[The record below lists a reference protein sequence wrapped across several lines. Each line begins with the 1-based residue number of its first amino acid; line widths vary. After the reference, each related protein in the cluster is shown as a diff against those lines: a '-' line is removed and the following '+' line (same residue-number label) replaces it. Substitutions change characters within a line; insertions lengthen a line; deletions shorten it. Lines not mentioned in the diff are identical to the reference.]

1 MASSNSE
8 RKLKNLVINKVDSQA
23 TFDQMKESGLINT
36 DELYLIKEGTKDRV
50 LDVIVNGEST
60 VIDGISEF
68 NVPTVVSE
76 LENDS
81 GYITTAEETDPVFS
95 ASAAAGITSND
106 IQNWNNKTSSI
117 GTITGVSINGTSI
130 ATSGVANITSV
141 PASILTGAIP
151 NGVTATTQTQS
162 DNSTKIATTAYVDTA
177 IGNLPEPMVFKG
189 SLGTGGTITVL
200 PTAEASNEGH
210 TYKVIKDGTY
220 AGQAAKIG
228 DTFISTGSRWE
239 LIPSGDEP
247 SGTVTS
253 ITLNAISP
261 IAIDNS
267 AAITTSGTRTI
278 SHASSGVSAGTY
290 KSVTVNSTGHVTGGT
305 NPTTLS
311 GYGITDAKIANGA
324 ITLGSNTITPLTEHQ
339 DISGKQDK
347 LTTQTAY
354 SAKGSATKVPQ
365 ITTNT
370 LGQVTGITEVA
381 ITDNDTKNTAG
392 STDTSSKIF
401 LVGATSQAANPQTY
415 SHDTA
420 YVGTDG
426 CLYSGGTKVLT
437 AHQDISGKQDK
448 LTAQTAY
455 NAKGSATKVPQIT
468 TNILGQVTGIT
479 EVTIAQPTVN
489 NATLTIQKNGTN
501 VATFGAN
508 ASSNVTANITVPT
521 VTDTYS
527 ASSSDAMSGKAVASA
542 LSSFS
547 GGPKNIKDGDG
558 TGSVYTSGTNKPNA
572 NYAFAEGSE
581 TQALENYSH
590 AEGYSTISNGSA
602 SHAEGYGSFLT
613 ALDTTVHTPYDS
625 TNKSIIIKGV
635 TGAEDIIND
644 YIIAGQAYLSA
655 NKGSVHPTYKIKQID
670 EVYGQD
676 ARTIIYFKETPL
688 SDITSLAANAQV
700 YLILIGSLASGQG
713 AHAEGDS
720 TIASGWGTHA
730 EGYSTKAL
738 EWGAHA
744 EGKLTI
750 ASGEGA
756 HAEGL
761 GTIASYQCQHVEGKY
776 NKLGSYIHIV
786 GNGVDNNNRSN
797 AYTLDHSG
805 NAWFA
810 GDIKIGG
817 TGYDDS
823 NAKVINVI
831 ANLKDGDGVGSVYT
845 SRASKPTANYAFA
858 EGYGTQAL
866 EMYSHAEGYQ
876 TISNGAASHAEG
888 YGSFLTAL
896 DTTVHTI
903 YDSTEKAIIIKGIV
917 TSPYS
922 GNIIS
927 DYIIAGQAYLSTNG
941 SAQQANKIKRID
953 EVYENDVTVIY
964 FEGTPSSSIT
974 SLDANAPVS
983 LILLGSLASGQ
994 GAHAEGTST
1003 IASKLS
1009 AHAEGDSTVA
1019 SNRWAHA
1026 EGYSTLASAQSAH
1039 AEGKLTVAS
1048 GENSH
1053 AEGLSTTASEARSH
1067 AEGNGTTASGED
1079 SHAEGLKTISL
1090 GYYSHA
1096 EGNGTI
1102 ASGTGSHAEGFVAK
1116 ASGSYSHAEGF
1127 LTEASG
1133 SYQHVQGQYNIKDT
1147 SNKYAHIVG
1156 NGVDDN
1162 NRANAHTLDWDGNA
1176 WFAGNIK
1183 IGGTGY
1189 DDSNAK
1195 VINTISNLK
1204 DGDGIGSVYTSGA
1217 NKPTVN
1223 YAFAEGYNT
1232 EARGVYS
1239 HAEGSYSIASGQN
1252 SHAEGYSSIAS
1263 GKSSHAENGAGAGSS
1278 TTYASGTIT
1287 SISSDKKVFDISGM
1301 DMNLSYRGFQPWGK
1315 PKITAVNKN
1324 FETNIITLTFEEA
1337 VNSYSVGQAI
1347 QLIFD
1352 GNQAIG
1358 DSSHAEGIWTIAAE
1372 KGSHAEGY
1380 RTSTNREYQHVQGE
1394 LNAPDSSAIFIIGNG
1409 YNNNKSNAMTV
1420 QHNGSLWVSSDIKV
1434 GGTKYDNATATV
1446 LTSEN
1451 FHQYVDAYVQ
1461 EILNRRY

>member
-1 MASSNSE
+1 MASSSSE

-23 TFDQMKESGLINT
+23 TFDQMKESGLINA

-189 SLGTGGTITVL
+189 SLGTGGTITAL

-253 ITLNAISP
+253 ITLNATSP
-261 IAIDNS
+261 IAIDNN

-311 GYGITDAKIANGA
+311 GYGITDAKIANGV
-324 ITLGSNTITPLTEHQ
+324 ITLGSNTITPLTEHQDITGKQDKITSTNKLDYSLLSNTPTIPSEVTESTVSGWGFTKNSGTYSKPSTGIPKTDLASEVQASLEKADSALQSYTETDPVFSASAAAGIKSTDITNWNSKTSNKGTVTSVAVKMNNTTKGTITSSGTIDLGTVITEHQ

-370 LGQVTGITEVA
+370 LGQVTGITEVT
-381 ITDNDTKNTAG
+381 IT
-392 STDTSSKIF
+392 
-401 LVGATSQAANPQTY
+401 
-415 SHDTA
+415 
-420 YVGTDG
+420 
-426 CLYSGGTKVLT
+426 
-437 AHQDISGKQDK
+437 
-448 LTAQTAY
+448 
-455 NAKGSATKVPQIT
+455 
-468 TNILGQVTGIT
+468 
-479 EVTIAQPTVN
+479 QPTVN

-547 GGPKNIKDGDG
+547 GGPKNIKDGNG
-558 TGSVYTSGTNKPNA
+558 TGSVYTSGA
-572 NYAFAEGSE
+572 N
-581 TQALENYSH
+581 
-590 AEGYSTISNGSA
+590 
-602 SHAEGYGSFLT
+602 
-613 ALDTTVHTPYDS
+613 
-625 TNKSIIIKGV
+625 
-635 TGAEDIIND
+635 
-644 YIIAGQAYLSA
+644 
-655 NKGSVHPTYKIKQID
+655 
-670 EVYGQD
+670 
-676 ARTIIYFKETPL
+676 
-688 SDITSLAANAQV
+688 
-700 YLILIGSLASGQG
+700 
-713 AHAEGDS
+713 
-720 TIASGWGTHA
+720 
-730 EGYSTKAL
+730 
-738 EWGAHA
+738 
-744 EGKLTI
+744 
-750 ASGEGA
+750 
-756 HAEGL
+756 
-761 GTIASYQCQHVEGKY
+761 
-776 NKLGSYIHIV
+776 
-786 GNGVDNNNRSN
+786 
-797 AYTLDHSG
+797 
-805 NAWFA
+805 
-810 GDIKIGG
+810 
-817 TGYDDS
+817 
-823 NAKVINVI
+823 
-831 ANLKDGDGVGSVYT
+831 
-845 SRASKPTANYAFA
+845 KPTANYAFA
-858 EGYGTQAL
+858 EGAWTQAL

-876 TISNGAASHAEG
+876 TISNGNASHTEG
-888 YGSFLTAL
+888 YGGFLTAL
-896 DTTVHTI
+896 DTTVHTV
-903 YDSTEKAIIIKGIV
+903 YDSTEKAIIIKGVIG
-917 TSPYS
+917 SPYNE
-922 GNIIS
+922 NIIS
-927 DYIIAGQAYLSTNG
+927 GYIIAGQAYLSTDG

-953 EVYENDVTVIY
+953 EVRDGDARTIVY
-964 FEGTPSSSIT
+964 FEGTPSSNIT
-974 SLDANAPVS
+974 SLNANAPVS
-983 LILLGSLASGQ
+983 LFLLGSLASGQ

-1009 AHAEGDSTVA
+1009 AHAEGGSTVA

-1026 EGYSTLASAQSAH
+1026 EGYSTLASGEGAH
-1039 AEGKLTVAS
+1039 AEGESTVAS
-1048 GENSH
+1048 GNESH
-1053 AEGLSTTASEARSH
+1053 AEGLSTTASGARSH
-1067 AEGNGTTASGED
+1067 AEG
-1079 SHAEGLKTISL
+1079 L
-1090 GYYSHA
+1090 
-1096 EGNGTI
+1096 GTI
-1102 ASGTGSHAEGFVAK
+1102 ASYQCQHVEGK
-1116 ASGSYSHAEGF
+1116 YNKPGSY
-1127 LTEASG
+1127 
-1133 SYQHVQGQYNIKDT
+1133 I
-1147 SNKYAHIVG
+1147 HIVG
-1156 NGVDDN
+1156 NGVNNDN
-1162 NRANAHTLDWDGNA
+1162 RSNAHTLDDSGNA

-1189 DDSNAK
+1189 GDSNAK
-1195 VINTISNLK
+1195 VINAISNLK
-1204 DGDGIGSVYTSGA
+1204 DGDGTGSIYTSRA
-1217 NKPTVN
+1217 NKPTAN
-1223 YAFAEGYNT
+1223 YAFAEGYET
-1232 EARGVYS
+1232 DARGAYS
-1239 HAEGSYSIASGQN
+1239 HAEGCY
-1252 SHAEGYSSIAS
+1252 SIAS
-1263 GKSSHAENGAGAGSS
+1263 GKSSHAENGVIDSNI
-1278 TTYASGTIT
+1278 TYASGTIT
-1287 SISSDKKVFDISGM
+1287 SISSDKKIFDISGM
-1301 DMNLSYRGFQPWGK
+1301 DMNLSYRGFQPLGGL

-1324 FETNIITLTFEEA
+1324 FTTNIITLTFEKA
-1337 VNSYSVGQAI
+1337 VDSYSVGQEIRLA
-1347 QLIFD
+1347 FD

-1358 DSSHAEGIWTIAAE
+1358 DFSHAEGMWTVAAE
-1372 KGSHAEGY
+1372 SGSHAEGCG
-1380 RTSTNREYQHVQGE
+1380 TFTNREYQHVQGKY
-1394 LNAPDSSAIFIIGNG
+1394 NASDSSALFIVGNG
-1409 YNNNKSNAMTV
+1409 YSNIRSNAITV
-1420 QHNGSLWVSSDIKV
+1420 QEDGSLWVSNDIKV

-1451 FHQYVDAYVQ
+1451 FHQYVDAYIQ

>member
-1 MASSNSE
+1 MASSSSE

-23 TFDQMKESGLINT
+23 TFDQMKKSGLINT

-81 GYITTAEETDPVFS
+81 GYITTAEETDPIFS

-117 GTITGVSINGTSI
+117 GTITGVSVNGTSI

-141 PASILTGAIP
+141 PASILTGTIP

-189 SLGTGGTITVL
+189 SLGTGGTITAL

-253 ITLNAISP
+253 ITLNATSP
-261 IAIDNS
+261 IAIDNN

-311 GYGITDAKIANGA
+311 GYGITDAKIANGV
-324 ITLGSNTITPLTEHQ
+324 ITLGSNTITPLTEHQDITGKQDKITSTNKLDYSLLSNTPTIPSEVTESTVSGWGFTKNSGTYSKPSTGIPKTDLASEVQTSLGKADSALQSYTETDPVFSASAAAGIKSTDITNWNGKTNNKGTVTSVAVKMNNTTKGTVTSSGTIDLGTVITEHQ

-354 SAKGSATKVPQ
+354 S
-365 ITTNT
+365 
-370 LGQVTGITEVA
+370 
-381 ITDNDTKNTAG
+381 
-392 STDTSSKIF
+392 
-401 LVGATSQAANPQTY
+401 
-415 SHDTA
+415 
-420 YVGTDG
+420 
-426 CLYSGGTKVLT
+426 
-437 AHQDISGKQDK
+437 
-448 LTAQTAY
+448 
-455 NAKGSATKVPQIT
+455 AKGSATKVPQIT

-558 TGSVYTSGTNKPNA
+558 TGSVYTSGTNKPTA
-572 NYAFAEGSE
+572 NYAFAEGSS
-581 TQALENYSH
+581 TQALDTYSH
-590 AEGYSTISNGSA
+590 AEGCGTTSNGKA

-613 ALDTTVHTPYDS
+613 ALDTTIHTPYNN
-625 TNKSIIIKGV
+625 TNKTIIIKGV
-635 TGAEDIIND
+635 VESPYSKNIVDN
-644 YIIAGQAYLSA
+644 YIIAGQAYLSIDGTAQSA
-655 NKGSVHPTYKIKQID
+655 NKIKQID
-670 EVYGQD
+670 VFYGDD
-676 ARTIIYFKETPL
+676 ARTIVYFEGTP
-688 SDITSLAANAQV
+688 SSGITSLAVNAQV
-700 YLILIGSLASGQG
+700 YLYLIGSLASGRGTHVEGYSTTAWGQG
-713 AHAEGDS
+713 AHAEGEL
-720 TIASGWGTHA
+720 TVASGN
-730 EGYSTKAL
+730 
-738 EWGAHA
+738 
-744 EGKLTI
+744 
-750 ASGEGA
+750 AS

-761 GTIASYQCQHVEGKY
+761 GTIASYQFQHVEGGY
-776 NKLGSYIHIV
+776 NKPGSYIHIV
-786 GNGVDNNNRSN
+786 GNGTDNDNRS
-797 AYTLDHSG
+797 
-805 NAWFA
+805 
-810 GDIKIGG
+810 
-817 TGYDDS
+817 
-823 NAKVINVI
+823 
-831 ANLKDGDGVGSVYT
+831 
-845 SRASKPTANYAFA
+845 
-858 EGYGTQAL
+858 
-866 EMYSHAEGYQ
+866 
-876 TISNGAASHAEG
+876 
-888 YGSFLTAL
+888 
-896 DTTVHTI
+896 
-903 YDSTEKAIIIKGIV
+903 
-917 TSPYS
+917 
-922 GNIIS
+922 
-927 DYIIAGQAYLSTNG
+927 
-941 SAQQANKIKRID
+941 
-953 EVYENDVTVIY
+953 
-964 FEGTPSSSIT
+964 
-974 SLDANAPVS
+974 
-983 LILLGSLASGQ
+983 
-994 GAHAEGTST
+994 
-1003 IASKLS
+1003 
-1009 AHAEGDSTVA
+1009 
-1019 SNRWAHA
+1019 
-1026 EGYSTLASAQSAH
+1026 
-1039 AEGKLTVAS
+1039 
-1048 GENSH
+1048 
-1053 AEGLSTTASEARSH
+1053 
-1067 AEGNGTTASGED
+1067 
-1079 SHAEGLKTISL
+1079 
-1090 GYYSHA
+1090 
-1096 EGNGTI
+1096 
-1102 ASGTGSHAEGFVAK
+1102 
-1116 ASGSYSHAEGF
+1116 
-1127 LTEASG
+1127 
-1133 SYQHVQGQYNIKDT
+1133 
-1147 SNKYAHIVG
+1147 
-1156 NGVDDN
+1156 
-1162 NRANAHTLDWDGNA
+1162 NAHTLDWDGNA

-1223 YAFAEGYNT
+1223 YAFAEGYHT
-1232 EARGVYS
+1232 KAQGVYS

-1263 GKSSHAENGAGAGSS
+1263 GKSSHAENGVVGSN
-1278 TTYASGTIT
+1278 TTYARGTIT
-1287 SISSDKKVFDISGM
+1287 SISSDKKIFDISGM
-1301 DMNLSYRGFQPWGK
+1301 DMNLSYSGFQPLGGL

-1324 FETNIITLTFEEA
+1324 FATNIITLTFEEA
-1337 VNSYSVGQAI
+1337 VDSYSVGQEIRLA
-1347 QLIFD
+1347 FD

-1358 DSSHAEGIWTIAAE
+1358 DFSHAEGVWTVAAE
-1372 KGSHAEGY
+1372 EGSHAEGCG
-1380 RTSTNREYQHVQGE
+1380 TFTNREYQHVQGKY
-1394 LNAPDSSAIFIIGNG
+1394 NASDSSALFIVGNG
-1409 YNNNKSNAMTV
+1409 YSNIRSNAITV
-1420 QHNGSLWVSSDIKV
+1420 QEDGSLWVSNDIKV

>member
-1 MASSNSE
+1 MASLSNE
-8 RKLKNLVINKVDSQA
+8 KKLKNLVINKVDSQA
-23 TFDQMKESGLINT
+23 TFDQMKKSGLINI

-189 SLGTGGTITVL
+189 SLGTGGTITAL

-228 DTFISTGSRWE
+228 DTFISTGARWE

-253 ITLNAISP
+253 ITLNATSP

-267 AAITTSGTRTI
+267 SAITTSGTRTI

-311 GYGITDAKIANGA
+311 GYGITDAKIANGV
-324 ITLGSNTITPLTEHQ
+324 ITLGSNTITPLTEHQDITGKQDKITSTNKLDYSLLSNTPTIPSEVTESTVSGWGFTKNSGTYSKPSTGIPKTDLASEVQTSLGKADSALQSYTETDPVFSASAAAGIKSTDITNWNGKTNNKGTVTSVAVKMNNTTKGTVTSSGTIDLGTVITEHQ

-370 LGQVTGITEVA
+370 LGQVTGITEVT
-381 ITDNDTKNTAG
+381 IT
-392 STDTSSKIF
+392 
-401 LVGATSQAANPQTY
+401 
-415 SHDTA
+415 
-420 YVGTDG
+420 
-426 CLYSGGTKVLT
+426 
-437 AHQDISGKQDK
+437 
-448 LTAQTAY
+448 
-455 NAKGSATKVPQIT
+455 
-468 TNILGQVTGIT
+468 
-479 EVTIAQPTVN
+479 QPTVN

-547 GGPKNIKDGDG
+547 GGPKNI
-558 TGSVYTSGTNKPNA
+558 
-572 NYAFAEGSE
+572 
-581 TQALENYSH
+581 
-590 AEGYSTISNGSA
+590 
-602 SHAEGYGSFLT
+602 
-613 ALDTTVHTPYDS
+613 
-625 TNKSIIIKGV
+625 
-635 TGAEDIIND
+635 
-644 YIIAGQAYLSA
+644 
-655 NKGSVHPTYKIKQID
+655 
-670 EVYGQD
+670 
-676 ARTIIYFKETPL
+676 
-688 SDITSLAANAQV
+688 
-700 YLILIGSLASGQG
+700 
-713 AHAEGDS
+713 
-720 TIASGWGTHA
+720 
-730 EGYSTKAL
+730 
-738 EWGAHA
+738 
-744 EGKLTI
+744 
-750 ASGEGA
+750 
-756 HAEGL
+756 
-761 GTIASYQCQHVEGKY
+761 
-776 NKLGSYIHIV
+776 
-786 GNGVDNNNRSN
+786 
-797 AYTLDHSG
+797 
-805 NAWFA
+805 
-810 GDIKIGG
+810 
-817 TGYDDS
+817 
-823 NAKVINVI
+823 
-831 ANLKDGDGVGSVYT
+831 KDGDGVGSVYT

-917 TSPYS
+917 KSPYS

-1026 EGYSTLASAQSAH
+1026 EG
-1039 AEGKLTVAS
+1039 KLTVAS

-1102 ASGTGSHAEGFVAK
+1102 ASGTGSHAEGFVTK

-1127 LTEASG
+1127 FTEASG
-1133 SYQHVQGQYNIKDT
+1133 TYQHVQGQYNIKDT

-1156 NGVDDN
+1156 NGADDN

-1195 VINTISNLK
+1195 VINAISNLK

-1223 YAFAEGYNT
+1223 YAFAEGYST
-1232 EARGVYS
+1232 KARGVYS

-1263 GKSSHAENGAGAGSS
+1263 GKSSHAENGVVGSN

-1287 SISSDKKVFDISGM
+1287 SISSDKKIFDISGM
-1301 DMNLSYRGFQPWGK
+1301 DMNLPYSGFQPLGGL

-1324 FETNIITLTFEEA
+1324 FTTNIITLTFEEA
-1337 VNSYSVGQAI
+1337 VDSYSVGQEIRLA
-1347 QLIFD
+1347 FD

-1358 DSSHAEGIWTIAAE
+1358 DFSHAEGMWTVAAE
-1372 KGSHAEGY
+1372 EGSHAEG
-1380 RTSTNREYQHVQGE
+1380 RGTFTNREYQHVQGKY
-1394 LNAPDSSAIFIIGNG
+1394 NASDSSALFIVGNG
-1409 YNNNKSNAMTV
+1409 YSNIRSNAITV
-1420 QHNGSLWVSSDIKV
+1420 QEDGSLWVSNDIKV

>member
-1 MASSNSE
+1 MASLSSE

-23 TFDQMKESGLINT
+23 TFDQMKKSGLINT

-253 ITLNAISP
+253 ITLNATSP

-267 AAITTSGTRTI
+267 AAITTSGIRTI

-311 GYGITDAKIANGA
+311 GYGITDAKIANGV
-324 ITLGSNTITPLTEHQ
+324 ITLGSNTITPLTEHQDITGKQDKITSTNKLDYSLLSNTPTIPSEVTESTVSGWGFTKNSGTYSKPSTGIPKTDLASEVQTSLGKADSALQSYTETDPVFSASAAAGIKSTDITNWNNKTSNKGTVTSVAVKMNNTTKGTVTSSGTIDLGTVITAHQ

-354 SAKGSATKVPQ
+354 S
-365 ITTNT
+365 
-370 LGQVTGITEVA
+370 
-381 ITDNDTKNTAG
+381 
-392 STDTSSKIF
+392 
-401 LVGATSQAANPQTY
+401 
-415 SHDTA
+415 
-420 YVGTDG
+420 
-426 CLYSGGTKVLT
+426 
-437 AHQDISGKQDK
+437 
-448 LTAQTAY
+448 
-455 NAKGSATKVPQIT
+455 AKGSATKVPQIT

-558 TGSVYTSGTNKPNA
+558 TGSVYTSGTNKPTA
-572 NYAFAEGSE
+572 NYAFAEGSS
-581 TQALENYSH
+581 TQALDTYSH
-590 AEGYSTISNGSA
+590 AEGCGTTSNGKA

-613 ALDTTVHTPYDS
+613 ALDTTIHTPYNN
-625 TNKSIIIKGV
+625 TNKTIIIKGV
-635 TGAEDIIND
+635 VESPYSKNIVDN
-644 YIIAGQAYLSA
+644 YIIAGQAYLSIDGTAQSA
-655 NKGSVHPTYKIKQID
+655 NKIKQID
-670 EVYGQD
+670 VFYGDD
-676 ARTIIYFKETPL
+676 ARTIVYFEGTP
-688 SDITSLAANAQV
+688 SSGITSLAVNAQV
-700 YLILIGSLASGQG
+700 YLYLIGSLASGRGTHVEGYSTTAWGQG
-713 AHAEGDS
+713 AHAEGEL
-720 TIASGWGTHA
+720 TVASGN
-730 EGYSTKAL
+730 
-738 EWGAHA
+738 
-744 EGKLTI
+744 
-750 ASGEGA
+750 AS

-761 GTIASYQCQHVEGKY
+761 GTIASYQFQHVEGGY
-776 NKLGSYIHIV
+776 NKPGSYIHIV
-786 GNGVDNNNRSN
+786 GNGTDNNNRS
-797 AYTLDHSG
+797 
-805 NAWFA
+805 
-810 GDIKIGG
+810 
-817 TGYDDS
+817 
-823 NAKVINVI
+823 
-831 ANLKDGDGVGSVYT
+831 
-845 SRASKPTANYAFA
+845 
-858 EGYGTQAL
+858 
-866 EMYSHAEGYQ
+866 
-876 TISNGAASHAEG
+876 
-888 YGSFLTAL
+888 
-896 DTTVHTI
+896 
-903 YDSTEKAIIIKGIV
+903 
-917 TSPYS
+917 
-922 GNIIS
+922 
-927 DYIIAGQAYLSTNG
+927 
-941 SAQQANKIKRID
+941 
-953 EVYENDVTVIY
+953 
-964 FEGTPSSSIT
+964 
-974 SLDANAPVS
+974 
-983 LILLGSLASGQ
+983 
-994 GAHAEGTST
+994 
-1003 IASKLS
+1003 
-1009 AHAEGDSTVA
+1009 
-1019 SNRWAHA
+1019 
-1026 EGYSTLASAQSAH
+1026 
-1039 AEGKLTVAS
+1039 
-1048 GENSH
+1048 
-1053 AEGLSTTASEARSH
+1053 
-1067 AEGNGTTASGED
+1067 
-1079 SHAEGLKTISL
+1079 
-1090 GYYSHA
+1090 
-1096 EGNGTI
+1096 
-1102 ASGTGSHAEGFVAK
+1102 
-1116 ASGSYSHAEGF
+1116 
-1127 LTEASG
+1127 
-1133 SYQHVQGQYNIKDT
+1133 
-1147 SNKYAHIVG
+1147 
-1156 NGVDDN
+1156 
-1162 NRANAHTLDWDGNA
+1162 NAHTLDWDGNA

-1204 DGDGIGSVYTSGA
+1204 DGDGIGSVYTSGT

-1223 YAFAEGYNT
+1223 YAFAEGYHT
-1232 EARGVYS
+1232 KAQGVYS

-1263 GKSSHAENGAGAGSS
+1263 GKSSHAENGVVGSN
-1278 TTYASGTIT
+1278 TTYARGTIT
-1287 SISSDKKVFDISGM
+1287 SISSDKKIFDISGM
-1301 DMNLSYRGFQPWGK
+1301 DMNLSYSGFQPLGGL

-1324 FETNIITLTFEEA
+1324 FATNIITLTFEEA
-1337 VNSYSVGQAI
+1337 VDSYSVGQEIRLA
-1347 QLIFD
+1347 FD

-1358 DSSHAEGIWTIAAE
+1358 DFSHAEGMWTVAAE
-1372 KGSHAEGY
+1372 EGSHAEGCG
-1380 RTSTNREYQHVQGE
+1380 TFTNREYQHVQGKY
-1394 LNAPDSSAIFIIGNG
+1394 NASDSSALFIVGNG
-1409 YNNNKSNAMTV
+1409 YSNIRSNAITV
-1420 QHNGSLWVSSDIKV
+1420 QEDGSLWVSNDIKM

>member
-1 MASSNSE
+1 MASSSSE

-60 VIDGISEF
+60 VVNGISEF

-106 IQNWNNKTSSI
+106 IQNWNNKTSNI
-117 GTITGVSINGTSI
+117 GTITGVSVNGTSI

-141 PASILTGAIP
+141 PASILTGTIP

-189 SLGTGGTITVL
+189 SLGTGGTITAL

-220 AGQAAKIG
+220 AGQTAKIG

-253 ITLNAISP
+253 ITLNATSP

-311 GYGITDAKIANGA
+311 GYGITDAKIANGV
-324 ITLGSNTITPLTEHQ
+324 ITLGSNTITPLTEHQDIAGKQDKITSTNKLDYSLLSNTPTIPSEVTESTVSGWGFTKNSGTYSKPSTGIPKTDLASEVQTSLGKADSALQSYTETDPVFSASAAASIKSTDITNWNSKTSNKGTVTSVAVKMNNTTKGTVTSSGTIDLGTVITEHQ

-354 SAKGSATKVPQ
+354 NAKGSATKVPQ

-370 LGQVTGITEVA
+370 LGQVTGITEV
-381 ITDNDTKNTAG
+381 N
-392 STDTSSKIF
+392 
-401 LVGATSQAANPQTY
+401 
-415 SHDTA
+415 
-420 YVGTDG
+420 
-426 CLYSGGTKVLT
+426 
-437 AHQDISGKQDK
+437 
-448 LTAQTAY
+448 
-455 NAKGSATKVPQIT
+455 
-468 TNILGQVTGIT
+468 
-479 EVTIAQPTVN
+479 IAQPTVN

-558 TGSVYTSGTNKPNA
+558 TGSVYTSGANKPTA
-572 NYAFAEGSE
+572 NYTFAEGSG
-581 TQALENYSH
+581 TQALDMYSH
-590 AEGYSTISNGSA
+590 AEGCRTISNGEA
-602 SHAEGYGSFLT
+602 SHTEGYGGFLT
-613 ALDTTVHTPYDS
+613 ALDTTIHTPYNS
-625 TNKSIIIKGV
+625 TNKSIIIKRAV
-635 TGAEDIIND
+635 EAPYVKDIVDN

-655 NKGSVHPTYKIKQID
+655 D
-670 EVYGQD
+670 
-676 ARTIIYFKETPL
+676 
-688 SDITSLAANAQV
+688 
-700 YLILIGSLASGQG
+700 
-713 AHAEGDS
+713 
-720 TIASGWGTHA
+720 
-730 EGYSTKAL
+730 
-738 EWGAHA
+738 
-744 EGKLTI
+744 
-750 ASGEGA
+750 
-756 HAEGL
+756 
-761 GTIASYQCQHVEGKY
+761 
-776 NKLGSYIHIV
+776 
-786 GNGVDNNNRSN
+786 
-797 AYTLDHSG
+797 
-805 NAWFA
+805 
-810 GDIKIGG
+810 
-817 TGYDDS
+817 
-823 NAKVINVI
+823 
-831 ANLKDGDGVGSVYT
+831 
-845 SRASKPTANYAFA
+845 
-858 EGYGTQAL
+858 
-866 EMYSHAEGYQ
+866 
-876 TISNGAASHAEG
+876 
-888 YGSFLTAL
+888 
-896 DTTVHTI
+896 
-903 YDSTEKAIIIKGIV
+903 
-917 TSPYS
+917 
-922 GNIIS
+922 
-927 DYIIAGQAYLSTNG
+927 G
-941 SAQQANKIKRID
+941 SAQQANKIKEID
-953 EVYENDVTVIY
+953 VFYGDDARTIVY
-964 FEGTPSSSIT
+964 FESVPSSSIT
-974 SLDANAPVS
+974 SLTVNAQVL

-994 GAHAEGTST
+994 GAHAEGHST
-1003 IASKLS
+1003 VAFDQG
-1009 AHAEGDSTVA
+1009 AHAEGDSTLA
-1019 SNRWAHA
+1019 AGRYSHA
-1026 EGYSTLASAQSAH
+1026 EGYSTIASGRGVH
-1039 AEGKLTVAS
+1039 AEGYSTVALW
-1048 GENSH
+1048 N
-1053 AEGLSTTASEARSH
+1053 
-1067 AEGNGTTASGED
+1067 
-1079 SHAEGLKTISL
+1079 
-1090 GYYSHA
+1090 
-1096 EGNGTI
+1096 
-1102 ASGTGSHAEGFVAK
+1102 
-1116 ASGSYSHAEGF
+1116 
-1127 LTEASG
+1127 
-1133 SYQHVQGQYNIKDT
+1133 YQHVQGKYNKVVD
-1147 SNKYAHIVG
+1147 NNYADIIG
-1156 NGVDDN
+1156 NGSSEI
-1162 NRANAHTLDWDGNA
+1162 NRSNAYTLDWDGNA

-1189 DDSNAK
+1189 GDSNAK
-1195 VINTISNLK
+1195 VINAISNLK

-1217 NKPTVN
+1217 NKPTAD
-1223 YAFAEGYNT
+1223 YAFAEGYHT
-1232 EARGVYS
+1232 KAQGVYS

-1263 GKSSHAENGAGAGSS
+1263 GKSSHAENGVSGSN

-1287 SISSDKKVFDISGM
+1287 SISSDKKIFDISGM
-1301 DMNLSYRGFQPWGK
+1301 DMNLPYSGFQPLGGL

-1324 FETNIITLTFEEA
+1324 FTTNIITLTFEEA
-1337 VNSYSVGQAI
+1337 VDSYSVGQEIRLA
-1347 QLIFD
+1347 FD

-1358 DSSHAEGIWTIAAE
+1358 DFSHAEGMWTVAAEKSSHAEGCGTF
-1372 KGSHAEGY
+1372 
-1380 RTSTNREYQHVQGE
+1380 TNREYQHVQGKY
-1394 LNAPDSSAIFIIGNG
+1394 NASDSSALFIVGNG
-1409 YNNNKSNAMTV
+1409 YSNIRSNAITV
-1420 QHNGSLWVSSDIKV
+1420 QEDGSLWVSNDIKV

>member
-1 MASSNSE
+1 MASSSSE

-130 ATSGVANITSV
+130 ATSGVVNITSV

-189 SLGTGGTITVL
+189 SLGTGGTITAL
-200 PTAEASNEGH
+200 PTAAASNEGH
-210 TYKVIKDGTY
+210 TYKVIKNGTY

-311 GYGITDAKIANGA
+311 GYGITDAKIANGV
-324 ITLGSNTITPLTEHQ
+324 ITLGSNTITPLTEHQDITGKQDKITSTNKLDYSLLSNTPTIPSEVTESTVSGWGFTKNSGTYSKPSTGIPKTDLASEVQTSLGKADSALQSYTETDPVFSASAAAGIKSTDITNWNGKTSNKGTVTSVAVKMNNTTKGTVTSSGTIDLGTVITEHQ

-370 LGQVTGITEVA
+370 
-381 ITDNDTKNTAG
+381 
-392 STDTSSKIF
+392 
-401 LVGATSQAANPQTY
+401 
-415 SHDTA
+415 
-420 YVGTDG
+420 
-426 CLYSGGTKVLT
+426 
-437 AHQDISGKQDK
+437 
-448 LTAQTAY
+448 
-455 NAKGSATKVPQIT
+455 
-468 TNILGQVTGIT
+468 LGQVTGIT

-558 TGSVYTSGTNKPNA
+558 TGSVYTSGTNKPTA
-572 NYAFAEGSE
+572 NYAFAEGSS
-581 TQALENYSH
+581 TQALDTYSH
-590 AEGYSTISNGSA
+590 AEGCGTTSNGKA

-613 ALDTTVHTPYDS
+613 ALDTTIHTPYNN
-625 TNKSIIIKGV
+625 TNKTIIIKGV
-635 TGAEDIIND
+635 VESPYSKNIVDN
-644 YIIAGQAYLSA
+644 YIIAGQAYLSIDGTAQSA
-655 NKGSVHPTYKIKQID
+655 NKIKQID
-670 EVYGQD
+670 VFYGDD
-676 ARTIIYFKETPL
+676 ARTIVYFEGTP
-688 SDITSLAANAQV
+688 SSGITSLAVNAQV
-700 YLILIGSLASGQG
+700 YLYLIGSLASGRGTHVEGYSTTAWGQG
-713 AHAEGDS
+713 AHAEGEL
-720 TIASGWGTHA
+720 TVASGN
-730 EGYSTKAL
+730 
-738 EWGAHA
+738 
-744 EGKLTI
+744 
-750 ASGEGA
+750 AS

-761 GTIASYQCQHVEGKY
+761 GTIASYQFQHVEGGY
-776 NKLGSYIHIV
+776 NKPGSYIHIV
-786 GNGVDNNNRSN
+786 GNGTDNDNRS
-797 AYTLDHSG
+797 
-805 NAWFA
+805 
-810 GDIKIGG
+810 
-817 TGYDDS
+817 
-823 NAKVINVI
+823 
-831 ANLKDGDGVGSVYT
+831 
-845 SRASKPTANYAFA
+845 
-858 EGYGTQAL
+858 
-866 EMYSHAEGYQ
+866 
-876 TISNGAASHAEG
+876 
-888 YGSFLTAL
+888 
-896 DTTVHTI
+896 
-903 YDSTEKAIIIKGIV
+903 
-917 TSPYS
+917 
-922 GNIIS
+922 
-927 DYIIAGQAYLSTNG
+927 
-941 SAQQANKIKRID
+941 
-953 EVYENDVTVIY
+953 
-964 FEGTPSSSIT
+964 
-974 SLDANAPVS
+974 
-983 LILLGSLASGQ
+983 
-994 GAHAEGTST
+994 
-1003 IASKLS
+1003 
-1009 AHAEGDSTVA
+1009 
-1019 SNRWAHA
+1019 
-1026 EGYSTLASAQSAH
+1026 
-1039 AEGKLTVAS
+1039 
-1048 GENSH
+1048 
-1053 AEGLSTTASEARSH
+1053 
-1067 AEGNGTTASGED
+1067 
-1079 SHAEGLKTISL
+1079 
-1090 GYYSHA
+1090 
-1096 EGNGTI
+1096 
-1102 ASGTGSHAEGFVAK
+1102 
-1116 ASGSYSHAEGF
+1116 
-1127 LTEASG
+1127 
-1133 SYQHVQGQYNIKDT
+1133 
-1147 SNKYAHIVG
+1147 
-1156 NGVDDN
+1156 
-1162 NRANAHTLDWDGNA
+1162 NAHTLDWDGNA

-1223 YAFAEGYNT
+1223 YAFAEGYHT
-1232 EARGVYS
+1232 KAQGVYS

-1263 GKSSHAENGAGAGSS
+1263 GKSSHAENGVVGSN
-1278 TTYASGTIT
+1278 TTYARGTIT
-1287 SISSDKKVFDISGM
+1287 SISSDKKIFDISGM
-1301 DMNLSYRGFQPWGK
+1301 DMNLSYSGFQPLGGL

-1324 FETNIITLTFEEA
+1324 FATNIITLTFEEA
-1337 VNSYSVGQAI
+1337 VDSYSVGQEIRLA
-1347 QLIFD
+1347 FD

-1358 DSSHAEGIWTIAAE
+1358 DFSHAEGMWTVAAE
-1372 KGSHAEGY
+1372 EGSHAEGCG
-1380 RTSTNREYQHVQGE
+1380 TFTNREYQHVQGKY
-1394 LNAPDSSAIFIIGNG
+1394 NASDSSALFIVGNG
-1409 YNNNKSNAMTV
+1409 YSNIRSNAITV
-1420 QHNGSLWVSSDIKV
+1420 QEDGSLWVSNDIKV

>member
-1 MASSNSE
+1 MASSSNE

-23 TFDQMKESGLINT
+23 TFDQMKKSGLINT

-60 VIDGISEF
+60 VVNGISEF
-68 NVPTVVSE
+68 NTPTVVSE

-81 GYITTAEETDPVFS
+81 GYITTAEEIDPVFS

-253 ITLNAISP
+253 ITLNATSP

-311 GYGITDAKIANGA
+311 GYGIKDAKIANGV
-324 ITLGSNTITPLTEHQ
+324 ITLGSNTITPLTEHQDITGKQDKITSTNKLDYSLLSNTPTIPSEVTESTVSGWGFTKNSGTYSKPSTGIPKTDLASEVQTSLGKADSALQSYTETDPVFSASAAAGIKSTDITNWNNKTSNKGTVTSVAVKMNNTTKGTVTSSGTIDLGTVITAHQ

-354 SAKGSATKVPQ
+354 S
-365 ITTNT
+365 
-370 LGQVTGITEVA
+370 
-381 ITDNDTKNTAG
+381 
-392 STDTSSKIF
+392 
-401 LVGATSQAANPQTY
+401 
-415 SHDTA
+415 
-420 YVGTDG
+420 
-426 CLYSGGTKVLT
+426 
-437 AHQDISGKQDK
+437 
-448 LTAQTAY
+448 
-455 NAKGSATKVPQIT
+455 AKGSATKVPQIT

-558 TGSVYTSGTNKPNA
+558 TGSVYTSGTNKPTA
-572 NYAFAEGSE
+572 NYAFAEGSS
-581 TQALENYSH
+581 TQALDTYSH
-590 AEGYSTISNGSA
+590 AEGCGTTSNGKA

-613 ALDTTVHTPYDS
+613 ALDTTIHTPYNN
-625 TNKSIIIKGV
+625 TNKTIIIKGV
-635 TGAEDIIND
+635 VESPYSKNIVDN
-644 YIIAGQAYLSA
+644 YIIAGQAYLSIDGTAQSA
-655 NKGSVHPTYKIKQID
+655 NKIKQID
-670 EVYGQD
+670 VFYGDD
-676 ARTIIYFKETPL
+676 ARTIVYFEGTP
-688 SDITSLAANAQV
+688 SSGITSLAVNAQV
-700 YLILIGSLASGQG
+700 YLYLIGSLASGRGTHVEGYSTTAWGQG
-713 AHAEGDS
+713 AHAEGEL
-720 TIASGWGTHA
+720 TVASGN
-730 EGYSTKAL
+730 
-738 EWGAHA
+738 
-744 EGKLTI
+744 
-750 ASGEGA
+750 AS

-761 GTIASYQCQHVEGKY
+761 GTIASYQFQHVEGGY
-776 NKLGSYIHIV
+776 NKPGSYIHIV
-786 GNGVDNNNRSN
+786 GNGTDNDNRS
-797 AYTLDHSG
+797 
-805 NAWFA
+805 
-810 GDIKIGG
+810 
-817 TGYDDS
+817 
-823 NAKVINVI
+823 
-831 ANLKDGDGVGSVYT
+831 
-845 SRASKPTANYAFA
+845 
-858 EGYGTQAL
+858 
-866 EMYSHAEGYQ
+866 
-876 TISNGAASHAEG
+876 
-888 YGSFLTAL
+888 
-896 DTTVHTI
+896 
-903 YDSTEKAIIIKGIV
+903 
-917 TSPYS
+917 
-922 GNIIS
+922 
-927 DYIIAGQAYLSTNG
+927 
-941 SAQQANKIKRID
+941 
-953 EVYENDVTVIY
+953 
-964 FEGTPSSSIT
+964 
-974 SLDANAPVS
+974 
-983 LILLGSLASGQ
+983 
-994 GAHAEGTST
+994 
-1003 IASKLS
+1003 
-1009 AHAEGDSTVA
+1009 
-1019 SNRWAHA
+1019 
-1026 EGYSTLASAQSAH
+1026 
-1039 AEGKLTVAS
+1039 
-1048 GENSH
+1048 
-1053 AEGLSTTASEARSH
+1053 
-1067 AEGNGTTASGED
+1067 
-1079 SHAEGLKTISL
+1079 
-1090 GYYSHA
+1090 
-1096 EGNGTI
+1096 
-1102 ASGTGSHAEGFVAK
+1102 
-1116 ASGSYSHAEGF
+1116 
-1127 LTEASG
+1127 
-1133 SYQHVQGQYNIKDT
+1133 
-1147 SNKYAHIVG
+1147 
-1156 NGVDDN
+1156 
-1162 NRANAHTLDWDGNA
+1162 NAHTLDWDGNA

-1223 YAFAEGYNT
+1223 YAFAEGYHT
-1232 EARGVYS
+1232 KAQGVYS

-1263 GKSSHAENGAGAGSS
+1263 GKSSHAENGVVGSN
-1278 TTYASGTIT
+1278 TTYARGTIT
-1287 SISSDKKVFDISGM
+1287 SISSDKKIFDISGM
-1301 DMNLSYRGFQPWGK
+1301 DMNLSYSGFQPLGGL

-1324 FETNIITLTFEEA
+1324 FATNIITLTFEEA
-1337 VNSYSVGQAI
+1337 VDSYSVGQEIRLA
-1347 QLIFD
+1347 FD

-1358 DSSHAEGIWTIAAE
+1358 DFSHAEGMWTVAAE
-1372 KGSHAEGY
+1372 EGSHAEGCG
-1380 RTSTNREYQHVQGE
+1380 TFTNREYQHVQGKY
-1394 LNAPDSSAIFIIGNG
+1394 NASDSSALFIVGNG
-1409 YNNNKSNAMTV
+1409 YSNIRSNAITV
-1420 QHNGSLWVSSDIKV
+1420 QEDGSLWVSNDIKV

>member
-1 MASSNSE
+1 MASSSNE
-8 RKLKNLVINKVDSQA
+8 RNLKNLVINKVDSQA
-23 TFDQMKESGLINT
+23 TFDQMKKSGLINA

-60 VIDGISEF
+60 VINGISEF

-81 GYITTAEETDPVFS
+81 GYITTAEEIDPMFS

-177 IGNLPEPMVFKG
+177 ISNLPEPMVFKG

-210 TYKVIKDGTY
+210 TYKVIKNGTY
-220 AGQAAKIG
+220 AGQAAKVG

-253 ITLNAISP
+253 ITLNATSP

-311 GYGITDAKIANGA
+311 GYGITDAKIANGV
-324 ITLGSNTITPLTEHQ
+324 ITLGNNTITPLTEHQ
-339 DISGKQDK
+339 DITGKQDKITASNKLSYDLISGTPTIPTITDTYSATSSNGMSGKAVASAISGKQDT

-354 SAKGSATKVPQ
+354 NAKGSATKVPQ

-370 LGQVTGITEVA
+370 LGQVTGITEVT
-381 ITDNDTKNTAG
+381 IT
-392 STDTSSKIF
+392 
-401 LVGATSQAANPQTY
+401 
-415 SHDTA
+415 
-420 YVGTDG
+420 
-426 CLYSGGTKVLT
+426 
-437 AHQDISGKQDK
+437 
-448 LTAQTAY
+448 
-455 NAKGSATKVPQIT
+455 
-468 TNILGQVTGIT
+468 
-479 EVTIAQPTVN
+479 QPTVN

-521 VTDTYS
+521 VTDIYS

-547 GGPKNIKDGDG
+547 GGPKNI
-558 TGSVYTSGTNKPNA
+558 
-572 NYAFAEGSE
+572 
-581 TQALENYSH
+581 
-590 AEGYSTISNGSA
+590 
-602 SHAEGYGSFLT
+602 
-613 ALDTTVHTPYDS
+613 
-625 TNKSIIIKGV
+625 
-635 TGAEDIIND
+635 
-644 YIIAGQAYLSA
+644 
-655 NKGSVHPTYKIKQID
+655 
-670 EVYGQD
+670 
-676 ARTIIYFKETPL
+676 
-688 SDITSLAANAQV
+688 
-700 YLILIGSLASGQG
+700 
-713 AHAEGDS
+713 
-720 TIASGWGTHA
+720 
-730 EGYSTKAL
+730 
-738 EWGAHA
+738 
-744 EGKLTI
+744 
-750 ASGEGA
+750 
-756 HAEGL
+756 
-761 GTIASYQCQHVEGKY
+761 
-776 NKLGSYIHIV
+776 
-786 GNGVDNNNRSN
+786 
-797 AYTLDHSG
+797 
-805 NAWFA
+805 
-810 GDIKIGG
+810 
-817 TGYDDS
+817 
-823 NAKVINVI
+823 
-831 ANLKDGDGVGSVYT
+831 KDGDGVGSVYT

-917 TSPYS
+917 KSPYS

-953 EVYENDVTVIY
+953 EVYENDVTAIY

-1133 SYQHVQGQYNIKDT
+1133 TYQHVQGQYNIKDT

-1156 NGVDDN
+1156 NGADDN

-1195 VINTISNLK
+1195 VINAISNLK

-1223 YAFAEGYNT
+1223 YAFAEGYST
-1232 EARGVYS
+1232 KARGVYS

-1263 GKSSHAENGAGAGSS
+1263 GKSSHAENGVVGSNA
-1278 TTYASGTIT
+1278 TYASGTIT
-1287 SISSDKKVFDISGM
+1287 SISSDKKIFDISGM
-1301 DMNLSYRGFQPWGK
+1301 DMNLPYSGFQPLGGL

-1324 FETNIITLTFEEA
+1324 FTTNIITLTFEEA
-1337 VNSYSVGQAI
+1337 VDSYSVGQEIRLA
-1347 QLIFD
+1347 FD

-1358 DSSHAEGIWTIAAE
+1358 DFSHAEGMWTVAAE
-1372 KGSHAEGY
+1372 EGSHAEG
-1380 RTSTNREYQHVQGE
+1380 RGTFTNRECQHVQGKY
-1394 LNAPDSSAIFIIGNG
+1394 NASDSSALFIVGNG
-1409 YNNNKSNAMTV
+1409 YSNIRSNAITV
-1420 QHNGSLWVSSDIKV
+1420 QEDGSLWVSNDIKV

>member
-1 MASSNSE
+1 MASSSNE
-8 RKLKNLVINKVDSQA
+8 RNLKNLVINKVDSQA
-23 TFDQMKESGLINT
+23 TFDQMKKSGLINA

-50 LDVIVNGEST
+50 LDVIVNGGST
-60 VIDGISEF
+60 VVDGISNF

-95 ASAAAGITSND
+95 VSAAAGITSND
-106 IQNWNNKTSSI
+106 IQNWNNKTSNI
-117 GTITGVSINGTSI
+117 GTITGVSVNGTSI

-141 PASILTGAIP
+141 PASILTGTIP

-189 SLGTGGTITVL
+189 SLGTGGTITAL
-200 PTAEASNEGH
+200 PTAAASNEGH

-220 AGQAAKIG
+220 AGQAAKVG

-253 ITLNAISP
+253 VTLNATSP

-278 SHASSGVSAGTY
+278 SHATSGVSAGTY

-311 GYGITDAKIANGA
+311 GYGITDAKIANGV
-324 ITLGSNTITPLTEHQ
+324 ITLGNNTITPLTEHQ
-339 DISGKQDK
+339 DITGKQDKITASNKLSYDLISGTPTIPTITDTYSATSSNGMSGKAVASAISGKQDT

-370 LGQVTGITEVA
+370 LGQVTGITEVT

-448 LTAQTAY
+448 LTTQTAY
-455 NAKGSATKVPQIT
+455 SAKGSATKVPQIT
-468 TNILGQVTGIT
+468 TNTLGQVTGIT

-558 TGSVYTSGTNKPNA
+558 
-572 NYAFAEGSE
+572 
-581 TQALENYSH
+581 
-590 AEGYSTISNGSA
+590 
-602 SHAEGYGSFLT
+602 
-613 ALDTTVHTPYDS
+613 
-625 TNKSIIIKGV
+625 
-635 TGAEDIIND
+635 
-644 YIIAGQAYLSA
+644 
-655 NKGSVHPTYKIKQID
+655 
-670 EVYGQD
+670 
-676 ARTIIYFKETPL
+676 
-688 SDITSLAANAQV
+688 
-700 YLILIGSLASGQG
+700 
-713 AHAEGDS
+713 
-720 TIASGWGTHA
+720 
-730 EGYSTKAL
+730 
-738 EWGAHA
+738 
-744 EGKLTI
+744 
-750 ASGEGA
+750 
-756 HAEGL
+756 
-761 GTIASYQCQHVEGKY
+761 
-776 NKLGSYIHIV
+776 
-786 GNGVDNNNRSN
+786 
-797 AYTLDHSG
+797 
-805 NAWFA
+805 
-810 GDIKIGG
+810 
-817 TGYDDS
+817 
-823 NAKVINVI
+823 
-831 ANLKDGDGVGSVYT
+831 VGSVYT

-917 TSPYS
+917 KSPYS

-1102 ASGTGSHAEGFVAK
+1102 ASGTGSHAEGYVAK

-1156 NGVDDN
+1156 NGADNN

-1176 WFAGNIK
+1176 WFAGDIK

-1195 VINTISNLK
+1195 QINVIKNLEDGAGRYGSLKQARANSCSGNDTTALGINTIGE
-1204 DGDGIGSVYTSGA
+1204 GDWSFVSGYGSVVKGQKSTAMGNYSCALYTNSVAIGDKVTSQTSNGIAIGNAKSLESTKDELYIECPISNIERQNGYTMVTLSSSESLSSAQIVRCIAYIYTSSTTSA
-1217 NKPTVN
+1217 ISETLPVISYDTTTKTLTLPFTSLNLTDLTYIRLYKNATVADSN
-1223 YAFAEGYNT
+1223 NSIAIGTNVQT
-1232 EARGVYS
+1232 ESNNSVAIGTGLISNSQYQLVQ
-1239 HAEGSYSIASGQN
+1239 GSYN
-1252 SHAEGYSSIAS
+1252 
-1263 GKSSHAENGAGAGSS
+1263 NTAGSS
-1278 TTYASGTIT
+1278 
-1287 SISSDKKVFDISGM
+1287 
-1301 DMNLSYRGFQPWGK
+1301 NLLY
-1315 PKITAVNKN
+1315 V
-1324 FETNIITLTFEEA
+1324 L
-1337 VNSYSVGQAI
+1337 
-1347 QLIFD
+1347 
-1352 GNQAIG
+1352 
-1358 DSSHAEGIWTIAAE
+1358 
-1372 KGSHAEGY
+1372 
-1380 RTSTNREYQHVQGE
+1380 
-1394 LNAPDSSAIFIIGNG
+1394 GNG
-1409 YNNNKSNAMTV
+1409 TNNSNRSNAMTV
-1420 QHNGSLWVSSDIKV
+1420 DKNGNAWIKGDIKI
-1434 GGTKYDNATATV
+1434 GGSSYSDTNATV

>member
-1 MASSNSE
+1 MASSSSE

-23 TFDQMKESGLINT
+23 TFNQMKESGLINT

-60 VIDGISEF
+60 VIDGISDF
-68 NVPTVVSE
+68 NVPTTISE

-189 SLGTGGTITVL
+189 SLGTGGTITAL
-200 PTAEASNEGH
+200 PTAAASNEGH
-210 TYKVIKDGTY
+210 TYKVIKNGTY

-253 ITLNAISP
+253 ITLNATSP

-278 SHASSGVSAGTY
+278 SHANSGVSAGTY
-290 KSVTVNSTGHVTGGT
+290 KSVTVNSTGHVTSGT

-311 GYGITDAKIANGA
+311 GYGITDAKIVNGV
-324 ITLGSNTITPLTEHQ
+324 ITLGNNTITPLTEHQ
-339 DISGKQDK
+339 DITGKQDKITTSNKLPYDLISGTPTIPTITDTYSATSSNGMSGKAVASAISGKQDT

-354 SAKGSATKVPQ
+354 NAKGSATKVPQ

-370 LGQVTGITEVA
+370 LGQVTGITEVT

-392 STDTSSKIF
+392 STNTSSKIF

-468 TNILGQVTGIT
+468 TNTLGQVTGIT
-479 EVTIAQPTVN
+479 EVTITQPTVN

-558 TGSVYTSGTNKPNA
+558 TGSVYTSGANKPTA
-572 NYAFAEGSE
+572 NYAFAEGYD
-581 TQALENYSH
+581 TQALDIYSH
-590 AEGYSTISNGSA
+590 AEGCRTISNGNA
-602 SHAEGYGSFLT
+602 SHTEGYGDFLT
-613 ALDTTVHTPYDS
+613 ALDTTVHTIYNS
-625 TNKSIIIKGV
+625 ENKTIIIKGV
-635 TGAEDIIND
+635 VKSPYSKNIVDK
-644 YIIAGQAYLSA
+644 YIILGQAYLSID
-655 NKGSVHPTYKIKQID
+655 GESVQLADKIKQID
-670 EVYGQD
+670 EVRDGD
-676 ARTIIYFKETPL
+676 VRTIVYFEGTPS
-688 SDITSLAANAQV
+688 SDITSLAVDAPV
-700 YLILIGSLASGQG
+700 CLCLLGSLASGKGAHAEGYSTMAIDRSAHSEGEWTISNGWASHAEGSWTQALYKYSHAEGNQTISNGLASHAEGAGTKALEDYSHAEGAGSIASGLFGSHAEGTGSIAFGSWG
-713 AHAEGDS
+713 AHAEGDETWAGDYGHS
-720 TIASGWGTHA
+720 EGWGTVAVSNSHA
-730 EGYSTKAL
+730 EGRDTVASDTS
-738 EWGAHA
+738 HA
-744 EGKLTI
+744 EGFGDNWLDPRQAICVDSFVVVDRDYQYPIFDPAVHTAKDWYEGCFLSKLSPSTSGDLDPYMCITYISSNNHSYHYGEANSHEVLDFEIGDTIYIYMPNAGALGHVSHSEGYNTI
-750 ASGEGA
+750 ATGD
-756 HAEGL
+756 
-761 GTIASYQCQHVEGKY
+761 YQHVQGRY
-776 NKLGSYIHIV
+776 NKIDKENKYADIV
-786 GNGVDNNNRSN
+786 GNGSSKNVRSN
-797 AYTLDHSG
+797 AYTLDWNG

-831 ANLKDGDGVGSVYT
+831 ANLKDGDG
-845 SRASKPTANYAFA
+845 
-858 EGYGTQAL
+858 
-866 EMYSHAEGYQ
+866 
-876 TISNGAASHAEG
+876 
-888 YGSFLTAL
+888 
-896 DTTVHTI
+896 
-903 YDSTEKAIIIKGIV
+903 
-917 TSPYS
+917 
-922 GNIIS
+922 
-927 DYIIAGQAYLSTNG
+927 
-941 SAQQANKIKRID
+941 
-953 EVYENDVTVIY
+953 
-964 FEGTPSSSIT
+964 
-974 SLDANAPVS
+974 
-983 LILLGSLASGQ
+983 
-994 GAHAEGTST
+994 
-1003 IASKLS
+1003 
-1009 AHAEGDSTVA
+1009 
-1019 SNRWAHA
+1019 
-1026 EGYSTLASAQSAH
+1026 
-1039 AEGKLTVAS
+1039 
-1048 GENSH
+1048 
-1053 AEGLSTTASEARSH
+1053 
-1067 AEGNGTTASGED
+1067 
-1079 SHAEGLKTISL
+1079 
-1090 GYYSHA
+1090 
-1096 EGNGTI
+1096 
-1102 ASGTGSHAEGFVAK
+1102 
-1116 ASGSYSHAEGF
+1116 
-1127 LTEASG
+1127 
-1133 SYQHVQGQYNIKDT
+1133 
-1147 SNKYAHIVG
+1147 
-1156 NGVDDN
+1156 
-1162 NRANAHTLDWDGNA
+1162 
-1176 WFAGNIK
+1176 
-1183 IGGTGY
+1183 
-1189 DDSNAK
+1189 
-1195 VINTISNLK
+1195 
-1204 DGDGIGSVYTSGA
+1204 IGSVYTSIA
-1217 NKPTVN
+1217 NKPTERG
-1223 YAFAEGYNT
+1223 AFAEGQGSYAQGIN
-1232 EARGVYS
+1232 S
-1239 HAEGSYSIASGQN
+1239 HAEGSHSIASGDW
-1252 SHAEGYSSIAS
+1252 
-1263 GKSSHAENGAGAGSS
+1263 SHAENGAGDSNVS
-1278 TTYASGTIT
+1278 EYASGTIT
-1287 SISSDKKVFDISGM
+1287 SISSDKKTLTISGM
-1301 DMNLSYRGFQPWGK
+1301 DMNLSYRRLQPWSL

-1324 FETNIITLTFEEA
+1324 FTTNEITLIFEEA
-1337 VNSYSVGQAI
+1337 INKNVGEQI
-1347 QLIFD
+1347 NLRLL

-1358 DSSHAEGIWTIAAE
+1358 NASHAEGMWTVAAELSSHAEG
-1372 KGSHAEGY
+1372 Y
-1380 RTSTNREYQHVQGE
+1380 CTSTNSAYQHVQGKY
-1394 LNAPDSSAIFIIGNG
+1394 NAPDSSALFIIGNG
-1409 YNNNKSNAMTV
+1409 SSGNKSNAITV
-1420 QHNGSLWVSSDIKV
+1420 QTNGSLWVHQDIKV
-1434 GGTKYDNATATV
+1434 GGTKYDDATAIV

>member
-1 MASSNSE
+1 MASSSSSE

-60 VIDGISEF
+60 VIEGISEF

-253 ITLNAISP
+253 ITLNATSP

-267 AAITTSGTRTI
+267 AAITTSGIRTI

-311 GYGITDAKIANGA
+311 GYGITDAKIANGV
-324 ITLGSNTITPLTEHQ
+324 ITLGSNTITPLTEHQDITGKQDKITSTNKLDYSLLSNTPTIPSEVTESTVSEWGFTKNSGTYSKPSTGIPKTDLASEVQTSLGKADSALQSYTETDPVFSASAAAGIKSTDITNWNGKTSNKGTVTSVAVKMNNTTKGTVTSSGTIDLGTVITEHQ

-370 LGQVTGITEVA
+370 
-381 ITDNDTKNTAG
+381 
-392 STDTSSKIF
+392 
-401 LVGATSQAANPQTY
+401 
-415 SHDTA
+415 
-420 YVGTDG
+420 
-426 CLYSGGTKVLT
+426 
-437 AHQDISGKQDK
+437 
-448 LTAQTAY
+448 
-455 NAKGSATKVPQIT
+455 
-468 TNILGQVTGIT
+468 LGQVTGIT

-558 TGSVYTSGTNKPNA
+558 TGSVYTSGTNKPTA
-572 NYAFAEGSE
+572 NYAFAEGSS
-581 TQALENYSH
+581 TQALDTYSH
-590 AEGYSTISNGSA
+590 AEGCGTTSNGKA

-613 ALDTTVHTPYDS
+613 ALDTTIHTPYNN
-625 TNKSIIIKGV
+625 TNKTIIIKGV
-635 TGAEDIIND
+635 VESPYSKNIVDN
-644 YIIAGQAYLSA
+644 YIIAGQAYLSIDGTAQSA
-655 NKGSVHPTYKIKQID
+655 NKIKQID
-670 EVYGQD
+670 VFYGDD
-676 ARTIIYFKETPL
+676 ARTIVYFEGTP
-688 SDITSLAANAQV
+688 SSGITSLAVNAQV
-700 YLILIGSLASGQG
+700 YLYLIGSLASGRGTHVEGYSTTAWGQG
-713 AHAEGDS
+713 AHAEGEL
-720 TIASGWGTHA
+720 TVASGN
-730 EGYSTKAL
+730 
-738 EWGAHA
+738 
-744 EGKLTI
+744 
-750 ASGEGA
+750 AS

-761 GTIASYQCQHVEGKY
+761 GTIASYQFQHVEGGY
-776 NKLGSYIHIV
+776 NKPGSYIHIV
-786 GNGVDNNNRSN
+786 GNGTDNDNRS
-797 AYTLDHSG
+797 
-805 NAWFA
+805 
-810 GDIKIGG
+810 
-817 TGYDDS
+817 
-823 NAKVINVI
+823 
-831 ANLKDGDGVGSVYT
+831 
-845 SRASKPTANYAFA
+845 
-858 EGYGTQAL
+858 
-866 EMYSHAEGYQ
+866 
-876 TISNGAASHAEG
+876 
-888 YGSFLTAL
+888 
-896 DTTVHTI
+896 
-903 YDSTEKAIIIKGIV
+903 
-917 TSPYS
+917 
-922 GNIIS
+922 
-927 DYIIAGQAYLSTNG
+927 
-941 SAQQANKIKRID
+941 
-953 EVYENDVTVIY
+953 
-964 FEGTPSSSIT
+964 
-974 SLDANAPVS
+974 
-983 LILLGSLASGQ
+983 
-994 GAHAEGTST
+994 
-1003 IASKLS
+1003 
-1009 AHAEGDSTVA
+1009 
-1019 SNRWAHA
+1019 
-1026 EGYSTLASAQSAH
+1026 
-1039 AEGKLTVAS
+1039 
-1048 GENSH
+1048 
-1053 AEGLSTTASEARSH
+1053 
-1067 AEGNGTTASGED
+1067 
-1079 SHAEGLKTISL
+1079 
-1090 GYYSHA
+1090 
-1096 EGNGTI
+1096 
-1102 ASGTGSHAEGFVAK
+1102 
-1116 ASGSYSHAEGF
+1116 
-1127 LTEASG
+1127 
-1133 SYQHVQGQYNIKDT
+1133 
-1147 SNKYAHIVG
+1147 
-1156 NGVDDN
+1156 
-1162 NRANAHTLDWDGNA
+1162 NAHTLDWDGNA

-1204 DGDGIGSVYTSGA
+1204 DGDGIGSVYTSEA

-1223 YAFAEGYNT
+1223 YAFAEGYHT
-1232 EARGVYS
+1232 KAQGVYS

-1263 GKSSHAENGAGAGSS
+1263 GKSSHAENGVVGSN
-1278 TTYASGTIT
+1278 TTYARGTIT
-1287 SISSDKKVFDISGM
+1287 SISSDKKIFDISGM
-1301 DMNLSYRGFQPWGK
+1301 DMNLSYSGFQPLGGL

-1324 FETNIITLTFEEA
+1324 FATNIITLTFEEA
-1337 VNSYSVGQAI
+1337 VDSYSVGQEIRLA
-1347 QLIFD
+1347 FD

-1358 DSSHAEGIWTIAAE
+1358 DFSHAEGMWTVAAE
-1372 KGSHAEGY
+1372 EGSHAEGCG
-1380 RTSTNREYQHVQGE
+1380 TFTNREYQHVQGKY
-1394 LNAPDSSAIFIIGNG
+1394 NASDSSALFIVGNG
-1409 YNNNKSNAMTV
+1409 YSNIRSNAITV
-1420 QHNGSLWVSSDIKV
+1420 QEDGSLWVSNDIKM

>member
-1 MASSNSE
+1 MASSSNE

-23 TFDQMKESGLINT
+23 TFDQMKKSGLINT

-60 VIDGISEF
+60 VVNGISEF

-106 IQNWNNKTSSI
+106 IQNWNNKTSNI
-117 GTITGVSINGTSI
+117 GTITGVSVNGTSI
-130 ATSGVANITSV
+130 ATNGVANITSV

-253 ITLNAISP
+253 ITLNATSP
-261 IAIDNS
+261 IAIDNN

-311 GYGITDAKIANGA
+311 GYGITDAKIANGV
-324 ITLGSNTITPLTEHQ
+324 ITLGSNTITPLTEHQDITGKQDKITSTNKLDYSLLSNTPTIPSEVTESTVSGWGFTKNSGTYSKPSTGIPKTDLASEVQTSLGKADSALQSYTETDPVFSASAAAGIKSTDITNWNSKTSNKGTVTSVAVKMNNTTKGTVTSSGTIDLGTVITEHQ

-370 LGQVTGITEVA
+370 
-381 ITDNDTKNTAG
+381 
-392 STDTSSKIF
+392 
-401 LVGATSQAANPQTY
+401 
-415 SHDTA
+415 
-420 YVGTDG
+420 
-426 CLYSGGTKVLT
+426 
-437 AHQDISGKQDK
+437 
-448 LTAQTAY
+448 
-455 NAKGSATKVPQIT
+455 
-468 TNILGQVTGIT
+468 LGQVTGIT

-508 ASSNVTANITVPT
+508 ASSNVTANITVPI

-558 TGSVYTSGTNKPNA
+558 TGSVYTSGA
-572 NYAFAEGSE
+572 N
-581 TQALENYSH
+581 
-590 AEGYSTISNGSA
+590 
-602 SHAEGYGSFLT
+602 
-613 ALDTTVHTPYDS
+613 
-625 TNKSIIIKGV
+625 
-635 TGAEDIIND
+635 
-644 YIIAGQAYLSA
+644 
-655 NKGSVHPTYKIKQID
+655 
-670 EVYGQD
+670 
-676 ARTIIYFKETPL
+676 
-688 SDITSLAANAQV
+688 
-700 YLILIGSLASGQG
+700 
-713 AHAEGDS
+713 
-720 TIASGWGTHA
+720 
-730 EGYSTKAL
+730 
-738 EWGAHA
+738 
-744 EGKLTI
+744 
-750 ASGEGA
+750 
-756 HAEGL
+756 
-761 GTIASYQCQHVEGKY
+761 
-776 NKLGSYIHIV
+776 
-786 GNGVDNNNRSN
+786 
-797 AYTLDHSG
+797 
-805 NAWFA
+805 
-810 GDIKIGG
+810 
-817 TGYDDS
+817 
-823 NAKVINVI
+823 
-831 ANLKDGDGVGSVYT
+831 
-845 SRASKPTANYAFA
+845 KPTANYAFA
-858 EGYGTQAL
+858 EGAYTQAL

-917 TSPYS
+917 KSPYS

-1127 LTEASG
+1127 FTEASG
-1133 SYQHVQGQYNIKDT
+1133 TYQHVQGQYNIKDT

-1156 NGVDDN
+1156 NGADDN

-1263 GKSSHAENGAGAGSS
+1263 GKNSHAENGAGAGSS

-1372 KGSHAEGY
+1372 KGSHTEGY

>member
-1 MASSNSE
+1 MASSSSE

-23 TFDQMKESGLINT
+23 TFDQMKKSGLINT

-177 IGNLPEPMVFKG
+177 ISNLPEPMVFKG
-189 SLGTGGTITVL
+189 SLGTGGTITAL
-200 PTAEASNEGH
+200 PTAAASNEGH

-253 ITLNAISP
+253 ITLNATSP
-261 IAIDNS
+261 IAIDNN

-311 GYGITDAKIANGA
+311 GYGITDAKIANGV
-324 ITLGSNTITPLTEHQ
+324 ITLGSNTITPLTEHQDITGKQDKITSTNKLDYSLLSNTPTIPSEVTESTVSGWGFTKNSGTYSKPSTGIPKTDLASEVQTSLGKADSALQSYTETDPVFSASAAAGIKSTDITNWNGKTNNKGTVTSVAVKMNNTTKGTVTSSGTIDLGTVITEHQ

-370 LGQVTGITEVA
+370 
-381 ITDNDTKNTAG
+381 
-392 STDTSSKIF
+392 
-401 LVGATSQAANPQTY
+401 
-415 SHDTA
+415 
-420 YVGTDG
+420 
-426 CLYSGGTKVLT
+426 
-437 AHQDISGKQDK
+437 
-448 LTAQTAY
+448 
-455 NAKGSATKVPQIT
+455 
-468 TNILGQVTGIT
+468 LGQVTGIT

-558 TGSVYTSGTNKPNA
+558 RGSVYTSGTNKPTA
-572 NYAFAEGSE
+572 DYAFTEGSR
-581 TQALENYSH
+581 TQALNTYSH
-590 AEGYSTISNGSA
+590 AEGFYTTSNGKA
-602 SHAEGYGSFLT
+602 SHTEGYGGFLT
-613 ALDTTVHTPYDS
+613 ALDTTVHTIYNS
-625 TNKSIIIKGV
+625 TDKTIIIKGV
-635 TGAEDIIND
+635 VESPYSKDIVDN
-644 YIIAGQAYLSA
+644 YIIAGEAYLSTNGA
-655 NKGSVHPTYKIKQID
+655 AQQENKIKQID

-676 ARTIIYFKETPL
+676 ARTIVYFEETP
-688 SDITSLAANAQV
+688 SSSITSLAENAQV
-700 YLILIGSLASGQG
+700 YLYLIGSLASGIGAHAEGYSTIALGQG
-713 AHAEGDS
+713 AHAEGAL
-720 TIASGWGTHA
+720 TVASGN
-730 EGYSTKAL
+730 ES
-738 EWGAHA
+738 
-744 EGKLTI
+744 
-750 ASGEGA
+750 

-761 GTIASYQCQHVEGKY
+761 GTIASYQCQHVEGGY
-776 NKLGSYIHIV
+776 NKPGSYIHIV
-786 GNGVDNNNRSN
+786 GNGVDNDNRSN

-823 NAKVINVI
+823 NAKAINAI
-831 ANLKDGDGVGSVYT
+831 ANLKDGDGAGSIYT
-845 SRASKPTANYAFA
+845 SRANKPTANYAFA
-858 EGYGTQAL
+858 EGYGTDARGA
-866 EMYSHAEGYQ
+866 YSHAEGC
-876 TISNGAASHAEG
+876 
-888 YGSFLTAL
+888 
-896 DTTVHTI
+896 
-903 YDSTEKAIIIKGIV
+903 
-917 TSPYS
+917 
-922 GNIIS
+922 
-927 DYIIAGQAYLSTNG
+927 
-941 SAQQANKIKRID
+941 
-953 EVYENDVTVIY
+953 
-964 FEGTPSSSIT
+964 
-974 SLDANAPVS
+974 
-983 LILLGSLASGQ
+983 
-994 GAHAEGTST
+994 
-1003 IASKLS
+1003 
-1009 AHAEGDSTVA
+1009 
-1019 SNRWAHA
+1019 
-1026 EGYSTLASAQSAH
+1026 
-1039 AEGKLTVAS
+1039 
-1048 GENSH
+1048 
-1053 AEGLSTTASEARSH
+1053 
-1067 AEGNGTTASGED
+1067 
-1079 SHAEGLKTISL
+1079 
-1090 GYYSHA
+1090 
-1096 EGNGTI
+1096 
-1102 ASGTGSHAEGFVAK
+1102 
-1116 ASGSYSHAEGF
+1116 
-1127 LTEASG
+1127 
-1133 SYQHVQGQYNIKDT
+1133 
-1147 SNKYAHIVG
+1147 
-1156 NGVDDN
+1156 
-1162 NRANAHTLDWDGNA
+1162 
-1176 WFAGNIK
+1176 
-1183 IGGTGY
+1183 
-1189 DDSNAK
+1189 
-1195 VINTISNLK
+1195 
-1204 DGDGIGSVYTSGA
+1204 
-1217 NKPTVN
+1217 
-1223 YAFAEGYNT
+1223 
-1232 EARGVYS
+1232 
-1239 HAEGSYSIASGQN
+1239 YSIASGKN
-1252 SHAEGYSSIAS
+1252 
-1263 GKSSHAENGAGAGSS
+1263 SHAENGVEIGSS

-1287 SISSDKKVFDISGM
+1287 SISSDKKVFDISDM

-1324 FETNIITLTFEEA
+1324 FATNIITLTFEEA
-1337 VNSYSVGQAI
+1337 VDSYSVGQAI
-1347 QLIFD
+1347 QLTFD

-1358 DSSHAEGIWTIAAE
+1358 DSSHAEGIWTVAAE
-1372 KGSHAEGY
+1372 KGSHTEGY

>member
-1 MASSNSE
+1 MASSSNE

-200 PTAEASNEGH
+200 PTAAASNEGH

-253 ITLNAISP
+253 ITLNATSP
-261 IAIDNS
+261 IAIDNN

-311 GYGITDAKIANGA
+311 GYGITDAKIANGV
-324 ITLGSNTITPLTEHQ
+324 ITLGNNTITPLTEHQ
-339 DISGKQDK
+339 DITGKQDKITTSNKLSYDLISGTPTIPTITDTYSATSSNGMSGKAVASAISGKQDT

-354 SAKGSATKVPQ
+354 NAKGSATKVPQ

-370 LGQVTGITEVA
+370 LGQVTGITEVT

-392 STDTSSKIF
+392 STNTSSKIF

-448 LTAQTAY
+448 LTTQTAY

-468 TNILGQVTGIT
+468 TNTLGQVTGIT

-508 ASSNVTANITVPT
+508 ASSNVTANIIVPT

-558 TGSVYTSGTNKPNA
+558 TGSVYTSGTNKPTA
-572 NYAFAEGSE
+572 NYAFAEGSG
-581 TQALENYSH
+581 TQALDMYSH
-590 AEGYSTISNGSA
+590 AEGCRTISNGNA
-602 SHAEGYGSFLT
+602 SHAEGYGDFLPV
-613 ALDTTVHTPYDS
+613 LNTTVHTIYNS
-625 TNKSIIIKGV
+625 ENKTIIIKGV
-635 TGAEDIIND
+635 VGSPYSKNIIDN
-644 YIIAGQAYLSA
+644 YIIAGQAYLSTDRSAQLA
-655 NKGSVHPTYKIKQID
+655 NKIKRID
-670 EVYGQD
+670 EVSGQD
-676 ARTIIYFKETPL
+676 ARTIVYFEETPS
-688 SDITSLAANAQV
+688 SDITSLDVNAPV
-700 YLILIGSLASGQG
+700 YLFLLGSLASGQG
-713 AHAEGDS
+713 AHAEGTS
-720 TIASGWGTHA
+720 TIAS
-730 EGYSTKAL
+730 EQS
-738 EWGAHA
+738 AHA
-744 EGKLTI
+744 EGESTVASGYGSHAEGGLTVASGNGSHAEGQSTVASGNLSHAEGQGTI
-750 ASGEGA
+750 ASGYGS
-756 HAEGL
+756 HAEGMWTVAAEE
-761 GTIASYQCQHVEGKY
+761 GSHAEGRETIASSKYQHVQGKY
-776 NKLGSYIHIV
+776 NIEDTSDKYAHIV
-786 GNGVDNNNRSN
+786 GNGIKPNHRAN
-797 AYTLDHSG
+797 AHTLDWSG

-823 NAKVINVI
+823 NAKVIN
-831 ANLKDGDGVGSVYT
+831 A
-845 SRASKPTANYAFA
+845 
-858 EGYGTQAL
+858 
-866 EMYSHAEGYQ
+866 
-876 TISNGAASHAEG
+876 
-888 YGSFLTAL
+888 
-896 DTTVHTI
+896 
-903 YDSTEKAIIIKGIV
+903 
-917 TSPYS
+917 
-922 GNIIS
+922 
-927 DYIIAGQAYLSTNG
+927 
-941 SAQQANKIKRID
+941 
-953 EVYENDVTVIY
+953 
-964 FEGTPSSSIT
+964 
-974 SLDANAPVS
+974 
-983 LILLGSLASGQ
+983 
-994 GAHAEGTST
+994 
-1003 IASKLS
+1003 
-1009 AHAEGDSTVA
+1009 
-1019 SNRWAHA
+1019 
-1026 EGYSTLASAQSAH
+1026 
-1039 AEGKLTVAS
+1039 
-1048 GENSH
+1048 
-1053 AEGLSTTASEARSH
+1053 
-1067 AEGNGTTASGED
+1067 
-1079 SHAEGLKTISL
+1079 
-1090 GYYSHA
+1090 
-1096 EGNGTI
+1096 
-1102 ASGTGSHAEGFVAK
+1102 
-1116 ASGSYSHAEGF
+1116 
-1127 LTEASG
+1127 
-1133 SYQHVQGQYNIKDT
+1133 
-1147 SNKYAHIVG
+1147 
-1156 NGVDDN
+1156 
-1162 NRANAHTLDWDGNA
+1162 
-1176 WFAGNIK
+1176 
-1183 IGGTGY
+1183 
-1189 DDSNAK
+1189 
-1195 VINTISNLK
+1195 ISNLK
-1204 DGDGIGSVYTSGA
+1204 DGDGAGSIYTSMA
-1217 NKPTVN
+1217 IKPTKSG
-1223 YAFAEGYNT
+1223 AFAEGNDSD
-1232 EARGVYS
+1232 AQG
-1239 HAEGSYSIASGQN
+1239 IN
-1252 SHAEGYSSIAS
+1252 SHAEGCQSIAS
-1263 GKSSHAENGAGAGSS
+1263 GNNSHAENGASIGSAIN
-1278 TTYASGTIT
+1278 YASGTIT
-1287 SISSDKKVFDISGM
+1287 SISSDKKTLTISGM
-1301 DMNLSYRGFQPWGK
+1301 DMNLSYNMLQPQNLS
-1315 PKITAVNKN
+1315 KIITVNKN
-1324 FETNIITLTFEEA
+1324 FTTNEITLTFEEA
-1337 VNSYSVGQAI
+1337 VDKSVGDQI
-1347 QLIFD
+1347 GLVIK

-1358 DSSHAEGIWTIAAE
+1358 NASHAEGIWTVAAE
-1372 KGSHAEGY
+1372 NYSHAEGY
-1380 RTSTNREYQHVQGE
+1380 CTSTNSECQHVQGKY
-1394 LNAPDSSAIFIIGNG
+1394 NVPDSSALFIIGNG
-1409 YNNNKSNAMTV
+1409 NSSNKSNAMTV
-1420 QHNGSLWVSSDIKV
+1420 QTNGYLWVQQGIKV
-1434 GGTKYDNATATV
+1434 GGTKYGDATATV

>member
-1 MASSNSE
+1 MASSSSE

-106 IQNWNNKTSSI
+106 IQNWNNKTSNI
-117 GTITGVSINGTSI
+117 GTITGVSVNGTSI

-189 SLGTGGTITVL
+189 SLGTDGTITVL
-200 PTAEASNEGH
+200 PTAAASNEGH

-220 AGQAAKIG
+220 AGQAAKVG

-253 ITLNAISP
+253 VTLNATSP

-278 SHASSGVSAGTY
+278 SHANSGVSAGTY

-311 GYGITDAKIANGA
+311 GYGITDAKIANGV
-324 ITLGSNTITPLTEHQ
+324 ITLGNNTITPLTEHQ
-339 DISGKQDK
+339 DITGKQDKITASNKLSYDLISGTPTIPTITDTYSATSSNGMSGKAVASAISGKQDT
-347 LTTQTAY
+347 LTAQTAY

-370 LGQVTGITEVA
+370 LGQVTGITEVT

-392 STDTSSKIF
+392 STNTSSKIF

-455 NAKGSATKVPQIT
+455 SAKGSATKVPQIT
-468 TNILGQVTGIT
+468 TNTLGQVTGIT
-479 EVTIAQPTVN
+479 EVTIAQPIVN

-558 TGSVYTSGTNKPNA
+558 IGSIYTSGTNKPTA
-572 NYAFAEGSE
+572 DYAFAEGSG
-581 TQALENYSH
+581 TQALETYSH
-590 AEGYSTISNGSA
+590 AEGCRTISNGNA
-602 SHAEGYGSFLT
+602 SHAEGYGDFFPV
-613 ALDTTVHTPYDS
+613 LDTTVHTIYNS
-625 TNKSIIIKGV
+625 ENKTIIIKGV
-635 TGAEDIIND
+635 VESPYSEDIIGA
-644 YIIAGQAYLSA
+644 YIIAGQAYLTTDWSA
-655 NKGSVHPTYKIKQID
+655 QIVNKIKRID
-670 EVYGQD
+670 VVYEND
-676 ARTIIYFKETPL
+676 VTIIYFKETPS
-688 SDITSLAANAQV
+688 SDITSL
-700 YLILIGSLASGQG
+700 
-713 AHAEGDS
+713 
-720 TIASGWGTHA
+720 
-730 EGYSTKAL
+730 
-738 EWGAHA
+738 
-744 EGKLTI
+744 
-750 ASGEGA
+750 
-756 HAEGL
+756 
-761 GTIASYQCQHVEGKY
+761 
-776 NKLGSYIHIV
+776 
-786 GNGVDNNNRSN
+786 
-797 AYTLDHSG
+797 
-805 NAWFA
+805 
-810 GDIKIGG
+810 
-817 TGYDDS
+817 
-823 NAKVINVI
+823 
-831 ANLKDGDGVGSVYT
+831 
-845 SRASKPTANYAFA
+845 
-858 EGYGTQAL
+858 
-866 EMYSHAEGYQ
+866 
-876 TISNGAASHAEG
+876 
-888 YGSFLTAL
+888 
-896 DTTVHTI
+896 
-903 YDSTEKAIIIKGIV
+903 
-917 TSPYS
+917 
-922 GNIIS
+922 
-927 DYIIAGQAYLSTNG
+927 
-941 SAQQANKIKRID
+941 
-953 EVYENDVTVIY
+953 DV
-964 FEGTPSSSIT
+964 
-974 SLDANAPVS
+974 NAPVF
-983 LILLGSLASGQ
+983 LFLLGSLASGQ

-1003 IASKLS
+1003 IAKGK
-1009 AHAEGDSTVA
+1009 ATHTEGELTIA
-1019 SNRWAHA
+1019 SNDWAHA
-1026 EGYSTLASAQSAH
+1026 EGYRTLASGVGAH
-1039 AEGKLTVAS
+1039 AEGGLTVAS
-1048 GENSH
+1048 GQ
-1053 AEGLSTTASEARSH
+1053 
-1067 AEGNGTTASGED
+1067 
-1079 SHAEGLKTISL
+1079 
-1090 GYYSHA
+1090 
-1096 EGNGTI
+1096 
-1102 ASGTGSHAEGFVAK
+1102 GSHAEGTSTI
-1116 ASGSYSHAEGF
+1116 ASSK
-1127 LTEASG
+1127 
-1133 SYQHVQGQYNIKDT
+1133 YQHVQGKYNIEDT
-1147 SNKYAHIVG
+1147 SDKYAHIVG
-1156 NGVDDN
+1156 NGINDN
-1162 NRANAHTLDWDGNA
+1162 NRANAHTLDWSGNA

-1195 VINTISNLK
+1195 VINAISNLK
-1204 DGDGIGSVYTSGA
+1204 DGDGAGSVYTSRA
-1217 NKPTVN
+1217 IKPTKSG
-1223 YAFAEGYNT
+1223 AFAEGNDSD
-1232 EARGVYS
+1232 AQG
-1239 HAEGSYSIASGQN
+1239 IN
-1252 SHAEGYSSIAS
+1252 SHAEGCQSIAS
-1263 GKSSHAENGAGAGSS
+1263 GDNSHAENGVSVGSAIN
-1278 TTYASGTIT
+1278 YASGTIA
-1287 SISSDKKVFDISGM
+1287 SISSDKKTLTISGM
-1301 DMNLSYRGFQPWGK
+1301 DMNLSYRGLQPQNLS
-1315 PKITAVNKN
+1315 KITAVNKN
-1324 FETNIITLTFEEA
+1324 FTTNEITLTFEEA
-1337 VNSYSVGQAI
+1337 INKNVGDQI
-1347 QLIFD
+1347 GLVIK

-1358 DSSHAEGIWTIAAE
+1358 EASHAEGMWTVAAEKSSHAEG
-1372 KGSHAEGY
+1372 Y
-1380 RTSTNREYQHVQGE
+1380 CTSTNREYQHVQGKY
-1394 LNAPDSSAIFIIGNG
+1394 NAPDSSALFIIGNG
-1409 YNNNKSNAMTV
+1409 SSDNKSNAMTI
-1420 QHNGSLWVSSDIKV
+1420 QHNGYLWVQNGIKI
-1434 GGTKYDNATATV
+1434 GGTKYDDATATV

>member
-1 MASSNSE
+1 MASSSSE

-60 VIDGISEF
+60 VVDGISEF

-95 ASAAAGITSND
+95 ASVAAGITSND
-106 IQNWNNKTSSI
+106 IQNWNNKTSNI
-117 GTITGVSINGTSI
+117 GTITGVSVNGTSI

-151 NGVTATTQTQS
+151 NGITATTQTQS

-189 SLGTGGTITVL
+189 SLGTGGTITAL

-210 TYKVIKDGTY
+210 TYKVIKNGTY
-220 AGQAAKIG
+220 AGQAAKVG

-253 ITLNAISP
+253 ITLNATSP
-261 IAIDNS
+261 IAIDNN

-311 GYGITDAKIANGA
+311 GYGITDAKIANGV
-324 ITLGSNTITPLTEHQ
+324 ITLGSNTITPLTEHQDITGKQDKITSTNKLDYSLLSNTPTIPSEVTESTVSGWGFTKNSGTYNKPSTGIPKTDLASEVQASLGKADSALQSYTETDPVFSASAAAGIKSTDITNWNGKTNNKGTVTSVAIKMNNTTKGTVTSSGTIDLGTVITAHQ

-370 LGQVTGITEVA
+370 
-381 ITDNDTKNTAG
+381 
-392 STDTSSKIF
+392 
-401 LVGATSQAANPQTY
+401 
-415 SHDTA
+415 
-420 YVGTDG
+420 
-426 CLYSGGTKVLT
+426 
-437 AHQDISGKQDK
+437 
-448 LTAQTAY
+448 
-455 NAKGSATKVPQIT
+455 
-468 TNILGQVTGIT
+468 LGQVTGIT

-558 TGSVYTSGTNKPNA
+558 TGSVYTSGANKPTA
-572 NYAFAEGSE
+572 NYAFAEGSG
-581 TQALENYSH
+581 TQALDMYSH
-590 AEGYSTISNGSA
+590 AEGCRTISNGDA
-602 SHAEGYGSFLT
+602 SHSEGYGGFLI
-613 ALDTTVHTPYDS
+613 ALDTTVHTVYNS
-625 TNKSIIIKGV
+625 TDKTIIIKGAV
-635 TGAEDIIND
+635 ETPYVKDIVDN

-655 NKGSVHPTYKIKQID
+655 DGSAQQANKIKEID
-670 EVYGQD
+670 VFYGDDAKTIVY
-676 ARTIIYFKETPL
+676 FESVP
-688 SDITSLAANAQV
+688 SSSITSLDVNAQV
-700 YLILIGSLASGQG
+700 SLILLGSLASGQG
-713 AHAEGDS
+713 AHAEGHSTIAFGQGTHAEGESTVAAERYSHAEGYS
-720 TIASGWGTHA
+720 TIASGQGTHA
-730 EGYSTKAL
+730 EGYSTVAL
-738 EWGAHA
+738 WN
-744 EGKLTI
+744 
-750 ASGEGA
+750 
-756 HAEGL
+756 
-761 GTIASYQCQHVEGKY
+761 YQHVQGKY
-776 NKLGSYIHIV
+776 NKVVDNKYADII
-786 GNGVDNNNRSN
+786 GNGSSEINRSN
-797 AYTLDHSG
+797 AYTLDWDG

-823 NAKVINVI
+823 NAKVIN
-831 ANLKDGDGVGSVYT
+831 A
-845 SRASKPTANYAFA
+845 
-858 EGYGTQAL
+858 
-866 EMYSHAEGYQ
+866 
-876 TISNGAASHAEG
+876 
-888 YGSFLTAL
+888 
-896 DTTVHTI
+896 
-903 YDSTEKAIIIKGIV
+903 
-917 TSPYS
+917 
-922 GNIIS
+922 
-927 DYIIAGQAYLSTNG
+927 
-941 SAQQANKIKRID
+941 
-953 EVYENDVTVIY
+953 
-964 FEGTPSSSIT
+964 
-974 SLDANAPVS
+974 
-983 LILLGSLASGQ
+983 
-994 GAHAEGTST
+994 
-1003 IASKLS
+1003 
-1009 AHAEGDSTVA
+1009 
-1019 SNRWAHA
+1019 
-1026 EGYSTLASAQSAH
+1026 
-1039 AEGKLTVAS
+1039 
-1048 GENSH
+1048 
-1053 AEGLSTTASEARSH
+1053 
-1067 AEGNGTTASGED
+1067 
-1079 SHAEGLKTISL
+1079 
-1090 GYYSHA
+1090 
-1096 EGNGTI
+1096 
-1102 ASGTGSHAEGFVAK
+1102 
-1116 ASGSYSHAEGF
+1116 
-1127 LTEASG
+1127 
-1133 SYQHVQGQYNIKDT
+1133 
-1147 SNKYAHIVG
+1147 
-1156 NGVDDN
+1156 
-1162 NRANAHTLDWDGNA
+1162 
-1176 WFAGNIK
+1176 
-1183 IGGTGY
+1183 
-1189 DDSNAK
+1189 
-1195 VINTISNLK
+1195 ISNLK
-1204 DGDGIGSVYTSGA
+1204 DGDGIGSVYTSRA

-1223 YAFAEGYNT
+1223 YAFAEGYGT
-1232 EARGVYS
+1232 DARGAYS
-1239 HAEGSYSIASGQN
+1239 HAEGCYSIASGKN
-1252 SHAEGYSSIAS
+1252 
-1263 GKSSHAENGAGAGSS
+1263 SHAENGVEIGSS

-1324 FETNIITLTFEEA
+1324 FATNIITLTFEEA
-1337 VNSYSVGQAI
+1337 VDSYSVGQAI
-1347 QLIFD
+1347 QLTFD

-1358 DSSHAEGIWTIAAE
+1358 DSSHAEGIWTVAAE
-1372 KGSHAEGY
+1372 KGSHTEGY

-1451 FHQYVDAYVQ
+1451 FHQYIDAYVQ

>member
-1 MASSNSE
+1 MASSSSE

-60 VIDGISEF
+60 VVNGISEF

-117 GTITGVSINGTSI
+117 GTITGVSVNGTSI

-151 NGVTATTQTQS
+151 NGITATTQTQS

-189 SLGTGGTITVL
+189 SLGTGGTITAL

-210 TYKVIKDGTY
+210 TYKVIKNGTY
-220 AGQAAKIG
+220 AGQAAKVG

-253 ITLNAISP
+253 ITLNATSP
-261 IAIDNS
+261 IAIDNN

-290 KSVTVNSTGHVTGGT
+290 KSVTVNSTGHVTSGI

-311 GYGITDAKIANGA
+311 GYGITDAKIANGV
-324 ITLGSNTITPLTEHQ
+324 ITLGSNTITPLTEHQDITGKQDKITSTNKLDYSLLSNTPTIPSEVTESTVSEWGFTKNSGTYSKPSTGIPKTDLASEVQTSLGKADSALQSYTETDPVFSASAAAGIKSTDITNWNGKTSNKGTVTSVAVKMNNTTKGTVTSSGTIDLGTVITEHQ

-354 SAKGSATKVPQ
+354 S
-365 ITTNT
+365 
-370 LGQVTGITEVA
+370 
-381 ITDNDTKNTAG
+381 
-392 STDTSSKIF
+392 
-401 LVGATSQAANPQTY
+401 
-415 SHDTA
+415 
-420 YVGTDG
+420 
-426 CLYSGGTKVLT
+426 
-437 AHQDISGKQDK
+437 
-448 LTAQTAY
+448 
-455 NAKGSATKVPQIT
+455 AKGSATKVPQIT

-558 TGSVYTSGTNKPNA
+558 TGSVYTSGTNKPTA
-572 NYAFAEGSE
+572 NYAFAEGSS
-581 TQALENYSH
+581 TQALDTYSH
-590 AEGYSTISNGSA
+590 AEGCGTTSNGKA

-613 ALDTTVHTPYDS
+613 ALDTTIHTPYNN
-625 TNKSIIIKGV
+625 TNKTIIIKGV
-635 TGAEDIIND
+635 VESPYSKNIVDN
-644 YIIAGQAYLSA
+644 YIIAGQAYLSIDGTAQSA
-655 NKGSVHPTYKIKQID
+655 NKIKQID
-670 EVYGQD
+670 VFYGD
-676 ARTIIYFKETPL
+676 DTRTIVYFEGTP
-688 SDITSLAANAQV
+688 SSGITSLAVNAQV
-700 YLILIGSLASGQG
+700 YLYLIGSLASGRGTHVEGYSTTAWGQG
-713 AHAEGDS
+713 AHAEGEL
-720 TIASGWGTHA
+720 TVASGN
-730 EGYSTKAL
+730 
-738 EWGAHA
+738 
-744 EGKLTI
+744 
-750 ASGEGA
+750 AS

-761 GTIASYQCQHVEGKY
+761 GTIASYQFQHVEGGY
-776 NKLGSYIHIV
+776 NKPGSYIHIV
-786 GNGVDNNNRSN
+786 GNGTDNDNRS
-797 AYTLDHSG
+797 
-805 NAWFA
+805 
-810 GDIKIGG
+810 
-817 TGYDDS
+817 
-823 NAKVINVI
+823 
-831 ANLKDGDGVGSVYT
+831 
-845 SRASKPTANYAFA
+845 
-858 EGYGTQAL
+858 
-866 EMYSHAEGYQ
+866 
-876 TISNGAASHAEG
+876 
-888 YGSFLTAL
+888 
-896 DTTVHTI
+896 
-903 YDSTEKAIIIKGIV
+903 
-917 TSPYS
+917 
-922 GNIIS
+922 
-927 DYIIAGQAYLSTNG
+927 
-941 SAQQANKIKRID
+941 
-953 EVYENDVTVIY
+953 
-964 FEGTPSSSIT
+964 
-974 SLDANAPVS
+974 
-983 LILLGSLASGQ
+983 
-994 GAHAEGTST
+994 
-1003 IASKLS
+1003 
-1009 AHAEGDSTVA
+1009 
-1019 SNRWAHA
+1019 
-1026 EGYSTLASAQSAH
+1026 
-1039 AEGKLTVAS
+1039 
-1048 GENSH
+1048 
-1053 AEGLSTTASEARSH
+1053 
-1067 AEGNGTTASGED
+1067 
-1079 SHAEGLKTISL
+1079 
-1090 GYYSHA
+1090 
-1096 EGNGTI
+1096 
-1102 ASGTGSHAEGFVAK
+1102 
-1116 ASGSYSHAEGF
+1116 
-1127 LTEASG
+1127 
-1133 SYQHVQGQYNIKDT
+1133 
-1147 SNKYAHIVG
+1147 
-1156 NGVDDN
+1156 
-1162 NRANAHTLDWDGNA
+1162 NAHTLDWDGNA

-1204 DGDGIGSVYTSGA
+1204 DGDGIGSVYTSEA

-1223 YAFAEGYNT
+1223 YAFAEGYHT
-1232 EARGVYS
+1232 KAQGVYS

-1263 GKSSHAENGAGAGSS
+1263 GKSSHAENGVVGSN
-1278 TTYASGTIT
+1278 TTYARGTIT
-1287 SISSDKKVFDISGM
+1287 SISSDKKIFDISGM
-1301 DMNLSYRGFQPWGK
+1301 DMNLSYSGFQPLGGL

-1324 FETNIITLTFEEA
+1324 FATNIITLTFEEA
-1337 VNSYSVGQAI
+1337 VDSYSVGQEIRLA
-1347 QLIFD
+1347 FD

-1358 DSSHAEGIWTIAAE
+1358 DFSHAEGMWTVAAE
-1372 KGSHAEGY
+1372 EGSHAEGCG
-1380 RTSTNREYQHVQGE
+1380 TFTNREYQHVQGKY
-1394 LNAPDSSAIFIIGNG
+1394 NASDSSALFIVGNG
-1409 YNNNKSNAMTV
+1409 YSNIRSNAITV
-1420 QHNGSLWVSSDIKV
+1420 QEDGSLWVSNDIKV

>member
-1 MASSNSE
+1 MASSSSE

-50 LDVIVNGEST
+50 LDVIVNGGST

-117 GTITGVSINGTSI
+117 GTITGVSVNGTSI

-189 SLGTGGTITVL
+189 SLGTGGTITAL

-253 ITLNAISP
+253 ITLNATSP

-311 GYGITDAKIANGA
+311 GYGITDAKIANGV
-324 ITLGSNTITPLTEHQ
+324 ITLGSNTITPLTEHQDITGKQDKITSTNKLDYSLLSNTPTIPSEVTESTVSGWGFTKNSGTYSKPNAGIPKTDLTSEVQTSLEKADSALQSYTETDPVFSASAAAGIKSTDITNWNGKTSNKGTVTSVAVKMNNTTKGTVTSSGTIDLGTVITEHQ

-370 LGQVTGITEVA
+370 
-381 ITDNDTKNTAG
+381 
-392 STDTSSKIF
+392 
-401 LVGATSQAANPQTY
+401 
-415 SHDTA
+415 
-420 YVGTDG
+420 
-426 CLYSGGTKVLT
+426 
-437 AHQDISGKQDK
+437 
-448 LTAQTAY
+448 
-455 NAKGSATKVPQIT
+455 
-468 TNILGQVTGIT
+468 LGQVTGIT

-558 TGSVYTSGTNKPNA
+558 IGSVYTSGANKPTV
-572 NYAFAEGSE
+572 NYAFAEGSS
-581 TQALENYSH
+581 TQALDMYSH
-590 AEGYSTISNGSA
+590 AEGCGTTSNGKA

-613 ALDTTVHTPYDS
+613 ALDTTIHTPYNN
-625 TNKSIIIKGV
+625 TNKTIIIKGV
-635 TGAEDIIND
+635 VESPYSKNIVDN
-644 YIIAGQAYLSA
+644 YIIAGQAYLSIDGTAQSA
-655 NKGSVHPTYKIKQID
+655 NKIKQID
-670 EVYGQD
+670 VFYGDD
-676 ARTIIYFKETPL
+676 ARTIVYFEGTP
-688 SDITSLAANAQV
+688 SSGITSLAVNAQV
-700 YLILIGSLASGQG
+700 YLYLIGSLASGRGTHVEGYSTTAWGQG
-713 AHAEGDS
+713 AHAEGEL
-720 TIASGWGTHA
+720 TVASGN
-730 EGYSTKAL
+730 
-738 EWGAHA
+738 
-744 EGKLTI
+744 
-750 ASGEGA
+750 AS

-761 GTIASYQCQHVEGKY
+761 GTIASYQFQHVEGGY
-776 NKLGSYIHIV
+776 NKPGSYIHIV
-786 GNGVDNNNRSN
+786 GNGTDNDNRS
-797 AYTLDHSG
+797 
-805 NAWFA
+805 
-810 GDIKIGG
+810 
-817 TGYDDS
+817 
-823 NAKVINVI
+823 
-831 ANLKDGDGVGSVYT
+831 
-845 SRASKPTANYAFA
+845 
-858 EGYGTQAL
+858 
-866 EMYSHAEGYQ
+866 
-876 TISNGAASHAEG
+876 
-888 YGSFLTAL
+888 
-896 DTTVHTI
+896 
-903 YDSTEKAIIIKGIV
+903 
-917 TSPYS
+917 
-922 GNIIS
+922 
-927 DYIIAGQAYLSTNG
+927 
-941 SAQQANKIKRID
+941 
-953 EVYENDVTVIY
+953 
-964 FEGTPSSSIT
+964 
-974 SLDANAPVS
+974 
-983 LILLGSLASGQ
+983 
-994 GAHAEGTST
+994 
-1003 IASKLS
+1003 
-1009 AHAEGDSTVA
+1009 
-1019 SNRWAHA
+1019 
-1026 EGYSTLASAQSAH
+1026 
-1039 AEGKLTVAS
+1039 
-1048 GENSH
+1048 
-1053 AEGLSTTASEARSH
+1053 
-1067 AEGNGTTASGED
+1067 
-1079 SHAEGLKTISL
+1079 
-1090 GYYSHA
+1090 
-1096 EGNGTI
+1096 
-1102 ASGTGSHAEGFVAK
+1102 
-1116 ASGSYSHAEGF
+1116 
-1127 LTEASG
+1127 
-1133 SYQHVQGQYNIKDT
+1133 
-1147 SNKYAHIVG
+1147 
-1156 NGVDDN
+1156 
-1162 NRANAHTLDWDGNA
+1162 NAHTLDWDGNA

-1223 YAFAEGYNT
+1223 YAFAEGYHT
-1232 EARGVYS
+1232 KAQGVYS

-1263 GKSSHAENGAGAGSS
+1263 GKSSHAENGVVGSN
-1278 TTYASGTIT
+1278 TTYARGTIT
-1287 SISSDKKVFDISGM
+1287 SISSDKKIFDISGM
-1301 DMNLSYRGFQPWGK
+1301 DMNLSYSGFQPLGGL

-1324 FETNIITLTFEEA
+1324 FATNIITLTFEEA
-1337 VNSYSVGQAI
+1337 VDSYSVGQEIRLA
-1347 QLIFD
+1347 FD

-1358 DSSHAEGIWTIAAE
+1358 DFSHAEGMWTVAAE
-1372 KGSHAEGY
+1372 EGSHAEGCG
-1380 RTSTNREYQHVQGE
+1380 TFTNREYQHVQGKY
-1394 LNAPDSSAIFIIGNG
+1394 NASDSSALFIVGNG
-1409 YNNNKSNAMTV
+1409 YSNIRSNAITV
-1420 QHNGSLWVSSDIKV
+1420 QEDGSLWVSNDIKV

>member
-1 MASSNSE
+1 MASSSSE

-23 TFDQMKESGLINT
+23 TFDQMKKSGLINT

-60 VIDGISEF
+60 VVNGISEF

-117 GTITGVSINGTSI
+117 GTITGVSVNGTSI

-151 NGVTATTQTQS
+151 NGITATTQTQS

-189 SLGTGGTITVL
+189 SLGTGGTITAL

-210 TYKVIKDGTY
+210 TYKVIKNGTY
-220 AGQAAKIG
+220 AGQAAKVG

-253 ITLNAISP
+253 ITLNATSP
-261 IAIDNS
+261 IAIDNN

-290 KSVTVNSTGHVTGGT
+290 KSVTVNSTGHVTSGI

-311 GYGITDAKIANGA
+311 GYGITDAKIANGV
-324 ITLGSNTITPLTEHQ
+324 ITLGSNTITPLTEHQDITGKQDKITSTNKLDYSLLSNTPTIPSEVTESTVSEWGFTKNSGTYSKPSTGIPKTDLASEVQTSLGKADSALQSYTETDPVFSASAAAGIKSTDITNWNGKTSNKGTVTSVAVKMNNTTKGTVTSSGTIDLGTVITEHQ

-354 SAKGSATKVPQ
+354 S
-365 ITTNT
+365 
-370 LGQVTGITEVA
+370 
-381 ITDNDTKNTAG
+381 
-392 STDTSSKIF
+392 
-401 LVGATSQAANPQTY
+401 
-415 SHDTA
+415 
-420 YVGTDG
+420 
-426 CLYSGGTKVLT
+426 
-437 AHQDISGKQDK
+437 
-448 LTAQTAY
+448 
-455 NAKGSATKVPQIT
+455 AKGSATKVPQIT

-558 TGSVYTSGTNKPNA
+558 TGSVYTSGTNKPTA
-572 NYAFAEGSE
+572 NYAFAEGSS
-581 TQALENYSH
+581 TQALDTYSH
-590 AEGYSTISNGSA
+590 AEGCGTTSNGKA

-613 ALDTTVHTPYDS
+613 ALDTTIHTPYNN
-625 TNKSIIIKGV
+625 TNKTIIIKGV
-635 TGAEDIIND
+635 VESPYSKNIVDN
-644 YIIAGQAYLSA
+644 YIIAGQAYLSIDGTAQSA
-655 NKGSVHPTYKIKQID
+655 NKIKQID
-670 EVYGQD
+670 VFYGD
-676 ARTIIYFKETPL
+676 DTRTIVYFEGTP
-688 SDITSLAANAQV
+688 SSGITSLAVNAQV
-700 YLILIGSLASGQG
+700 YLYLIGSLASGRGTHVEGYSTTAWGQG
-713 AHAEGDS
+713 AHAEGEL
-720 TIASGWGTHA
+720 TVASGN
-730 EGYSTKAL
+730 
-738 EWGAHA
+738 
-744 EGKLTI
+744 
-750 ASGEGA
+750 AS

-761 GTIASYQCQHVEGKY
+761 GTIASYQFQHVEGGY
-776 NKLGSYIHIV
+776 NKPGSYIHIV
-786 GNGVDNNNRSN
+786 GNGTDNDNRS
-797 AYTLDHSG
+797 
-805 NAWFA
+805 
-810 GDIKIGG
+810 
-817 TGYDDS
+817 
-823 NAKVINVI
+823 
-831 ANLKDGDGVGSVYT
+831 
-845 SRASKPTANYAFA
+845 
-858 EGYGTQAL
+858 
-866 EMYSHAEGYQ
+866 
-876 TISNGAASHAEG
+876 
-888 YGSFLTAL
+888 
-896 DTTVHTI
+896 
-903 YDSTEKAIIIKGIV
+903 
-917 TSPYS
+917 
-922 GNIIS
+922 
-927 DYIIAGQAYLSTNG
+927 
-941 SAQQANKIKRID
+941 
-953 EVYENDVTVIY
+953 
-964 FEGTPSSSIT
+964 
-974 SLDANAPVS
+974 
-983 LILLGSLASGQ
+983 
-994 GAHAEGTST
+994 
-1003 IASKLS
+1003 
-1009 AHAEGDSTVA
+1009 
-1019 SNRWAHA
+1019 
-1026 EGYSTLASAQSAH
+1026 
-1039 AEGKLTVAS
+1039 
-1048 GENSH
+1048 
-1053 AEGLSTTASEARSH
+1053 
-1067 AEGNGTTASGED
+1067 
-1079 SHAEGLKTISL
+1079 
-1090 GYYSHA
+1090 
-1096 EGNGTI
+1096 
-1102 ASGTGSHAEGFVAK
+1102 
-1116 ASGSYSHAEGF
+1116 
-1127 LTEASG
+1127 
-1133 SYQHVQGQYNIKDT
+1133 
-1147 SNKYAHIVG
+1147 
-1156 NGVDDN
+1156 
-1162 NRANAHTLDWDGNA
+1162 NAHTLDWDGNA

-1204 DGDGIGSVYTSGA
+1204 DGDGIGSVYTSEA

-1223 YAFAEGYNT
+1223 YAFAEGYHT
-1232 EARGVYS
+1232 KAQGVYS

-1263 GKSSHAENGAGAGSS
+1263 GKSSHAENGVVGSN
-1278 TTYASGTIT
+1278 TTYARGTIT
-1287 SISSDKKVFDISGM
+1287 SISSDKKIFDISGM
-1301 DMNLSYRGFQPWGK
+1301 DMNLSYSGFQPLGGL

-1324 FETNIITLTFEEA
+1324 FATNIITLTFEEA
-1337 VNSYSVGQAI
+1337 VDSYSVGQEIRLA
-1347 QLIFD
+1347 FD

-1358 DSSHAEGIWTIAAE
+1358 DFSHAEGMWTVAAE
-1372 KGSHAEGY
+1372 EGSHAEGCG
-1380 RTSTNREYQHVQGE
+1380 TFTNREYQHVQGKY
-1394 LNAPDSSAIFIIGNG
+1394 NASDSSALFIVGNG
-1409 YNNNKSNAMTV
+1409 YSNIRSNAITV
-1420 QHNGSLWVSSDIKV
+1420 QEDGSLWVSNDIKV

>member
-1 MASSNSE
+1 MASSSSE

-81 GYITTAEETDPVFS
+81 DYITTAEETDPVFS

-106 IQNWNNKTSSI
+106 IQNWNNKTSNI
-117 GTITGVSINGTSI
+117 GTITGVSVNGTSI

-141 PASILTGAIP
+141 PASILTGTIP

-177 IGNLPEPMVFKG
+177 ISNLPEPMVFKG
-189 SLGTGGTITVL
+189 SLGTGGTITAL

-210 TYKVIKDGTY
+210 TYKVIKNGTY
-220 AGQAAKIG
+220 AGQTAKVG

-253 ITLNAISP
+253 ITLNATSP
-261 IAIDNS
+261 IAIDNN

-311 GYGITDAKIANGA
+311 GYGIKDAKIANGV
-324 ITLGSNTITPLTEHQ
+324 ITLGSNTITPLTEHQDITGKQDKITSTNKLDYSLLSNTPTIPSEVTESTVSGWGFTKNSGTYSKPSTGIPKTDLASEVQTSLGKADSALQSYTETDPVFSASAAAGIKSTDITNWNGKTSNKGTVTSVAVKMNNTTKGTVTSSGTIDLGTVITEHQ

-370 LGQVTGITEVA
+370 
-381 ITDNDTKNTAG
+381 
-392 STDTSSKIF
+392 
-401 LVGATSQAANPQTY
+401 
-415 SHDTA
+415 
-420 YVGTDG
+420 
-426 CLYSGGTKVLT
+426 
-437 AHQDISGKQDK
+437 
-448 LTAQTAY
+448 
-455 NAKGSATKVPQIT
+455 
-468 TNILGQVTGIT
+468 LGQVTGIT

-558 TGSVYTSGTNKPNA
+558 
-572 NYAFAEGSE
+572 
-581 TQALENYSH
+581 
-590 AEGYSTISNGSA
+590 
-602 SHAEGYGSFLT
+602 
-613 ALDTTVHTPYDS
+613 
-625 TNKSIIIKGV
+625 
-635 TGAEDIIND
+635 
-644 YIIAGQAYLSA
+644 
-655 NKGSVHPTYKIKQID
+655 
-670 EVYGQD
+670 
-676 ARTIIYFKETPL
+676 
-688 SDITSLAANAQV
+688 
-700 YLILIGSLASGQG
+700 
-713 AHAEGDS
+713 
-720 TIASGWGTHA
+720 
-730 EGYSTKAL
+730 
-738 EWGAHA
+738 
-744 EGKLTI
+744 
-750 ASGEGA
+750 
-756 HAEGL
+756 
-761 GTIASYQCQHVEGKY
+761 
-776 NKLGSYIHIV
+776 
-786 GNGVDNNNRSN
+786 
-797 AYTLDHSG
+797 
-805 NAWFA
+805 
-810 GDIKIGG
+810 
-817 TGYDDS
+817 
-823 NAKVINVI
+823 
-831 ANLKDGDGVGSVYT
+831 VGSVYT

-917 TSPYS
+917 KSPYS

-974 SLDANAPVS
+974 SLDVNAPVS
-983 LILLGSLASGQ
+983 LFLLGSLASGQ

-1133 SYQHVQGQYNIKDT
+1133 TYQHVQGQYNIKDT

-1156 NGVDDN
+1156 NGADDN

-1195 VINTISNLK
+1195 VINVISNLK
-1204 DGDGIGSVYTSGA
+1204 DGDGIGSVYTSVA
-1217 NKPTVN
+1217 NKPTKRG
-1223 YAFAEGYNT
+1223 AFAEGQGSDAQGIN
-1232 EARGVYS
+1232 S
-1239 HAEGSYSIASGQN
+1239 HAEGSHSIASGDW
-1252 SHAEGYSSIAS
+1252 
-1263 GKSSHAENGAGAGSS
+1263 SHAENGAGDSNVS
-1278 TTYASGTIT
+1278 EYASGTIT
-1287 SISSDKKVFDISGM
+1287 SISSDKKTLTISGM
-1301 DMNLSYRGFQPWGK
+1301 DMNLSYRRLQPWSL
-1315 PKITAVNKN
+1315 PKITTVNKN
-1324 FETNIITLTFEEA
+1324 FTTNEITLTFEEA
-1337 VNSYSVGQAI
+1337 INKNVGEQI
-1347 QLIFD
+1347 NLHLL

-1358 DSSHAEGIWTIAAE
+1358 NASHAEGIWTVAAE
-1372 KGSHAEGY
+1372 LGSHAEGY
-1380 RTSTNREYQHVQGE
+1380 CTSTNSAYQHVQGKY
-1394 LNAPDSSAIFIIGNG
+1394 NAPDSSALFIIGNG
-1409 YNNNKSNAMTV
+1409 SSGNKSNAITV
-1420 QHNGSLWVSSDIKV
+1420 QTNGSLWVHQDIKV
-1434 GGTKYDNATATV
+1434 GGTKYDDATATV

>member
-1 MASSNSE
+1 MASSSSE

-253 ITLNAISP
+253 ITLNATSP

-267 AAITTSGTRTI
+267 AAITTSGIRTI

-311 GYGITDAKIANGA
+311 GYGITDAKIANGV
-324 ITLGSNTITPLTEHQ
+324 ITLGSNTITPLTEHQDITGKQDKITLTNKLDYSLLSNTPTIPSEVTESTVSEWGFTKNSGTYSKPSTGIPKTDLASEVQTSLGKADSALQSYTETDPVFSASAAAGIKSTDITNWNGKTSNKGTVTSVAVKMNNTTKGTVTSSGTIDLGTVITEHQ

-354 SAKGSATKVPQ
+354 S
-365 ITTNT
+365 
-370 LGQVTGITEVA
+370 
-381 ITDNDTKNTAG
+381 
-392 STDTSSKIF
+392 
-401 LVGATSQAANPQTY
+401 
-415 SHDTA
+415 
-420 YVGTDG
+420 
-426 CLYSGGTKVLT
+426 
-437 AHQDISGKQDK
+437 
-448 LTAQTAY
+448 
-455 NAKGSATKVPQIT
+455 AKGSATKVPQIT

-558 TGSVYTSGTNKPNA
+558 TGSVYTSGTNKPTA
-572 NYAFAEGSE
+572 NYAFAEGSS
-581 TQALENYSH
+581 TQALDTYSH
-590 AEGYSTISNGSA
+590 AEGCGTTSNGKA

-613 ALDTTVHTPYDS
+613 ALDTTIHTPYNN
-625 TNKSIIIKGV
+625 TNKTIIIKGV
-635 TGAEDIIND
+635 VESPYSKNIVDN
-644 YIIAGQAYLSA
+644 YIIAGQAYLSIDGTAQSA
-655 NKGSVHPTYKIKQID
+655 NKIKQID
-670 EVYGQD
+670 VFYGDD
-676 ARTIIYFKETPL
+676 ARTIVYFEGTP
-688 SDITSLAANAQV
+688 SSGITSLAVNAQV
-700 YLILIGSLASGQG
+700 YLYLIGSLASGRGTHVEGYSTTAWGQG
-713 AHAEGDS
+713 AHAEGEL
-720 TIASGWGTHA
+720 TVASGN
-730 EGYSTKAL
+730 
-738 EWGAHA
+738 
-744 EGKLTI
+744 
-750 ASGEGA
+750 AS

-761 GTIASYQCQHVEGKY
+761 GTIASYQFQHVEGGY
-776 NKLGSYIHIV
+776 NKPGSYIHIV
-786 GNGVDNNNRSN
+786 GNGTDNDNRS
-797 AYTLDHSG
+797 
-805 NAWFA
+805 
-810 GDIKIGG
+810 
-817 TGYDDS
+817 
-823 NAKVINVI
+823 
-831 ANLKDGDGVGSVYT
+831 
-845 SRASKPTANYAFA
+845 
-858 EGYGTQAL
+858 
-866 EMYSHAEGYQ
+866 
-876 TISNGAASHAEG
+876 
-888 YGSFLTAL
+888 
-896 DTTVHTI
+896 
-903 YDSTEKAIIIKGIV
+903 
-917 TSPYS
+917 
-922 GNIIS
+922 
-927 DYIIAGQAYLSTNG
+927 
-941 SAQQANKIKRID
+941 
-953 EVYENDVTVIY
+953 
-964 FEGTPSSSIT
+964 
-974 SLDANAPVS
+974 
-983 LILLGSLASGQ
+983 
-994 GAHAEGTST
+994 
-1003 IASKLS
+1003 
-1009 AHAEGDSTVA
+1009 
-1019 SNRWAHA
+1019 
-1026 EGYSTLASAQSAH
+1026 
-1039 AEGKLTVAS
+1039 
-1048 GENSH
+1048 
-1053 AEGLSTTASEARSH
+1053 
-1067 AEGNGTTASGED
+1067 
-1079 SHAEGLKTISL
+1079 
-1090 GYYSHA
+1090 
-1096 EGNGTI
+1096 
-1102 ASGTGSHAEGFVAK
+1102 
-1116 ASGSYSHAEGF
+1116 
-1127 LTEASG
+1127 
-1133 SYQHVQGQYNIKDT
+1133 
-1147 SNKYAHIVG
+1147 
-1156 NGVDDN
+1156 
-1162 NRANAHTLDWDGNA
+1162 NAHTLDWDGNA

-1223 YAFAEGYNT
+1223 YAFAEGYHT
-1232 EARGVYS
+1232 KAQGVYS

-1263 GKSSHAENGAGAGSS
+1263 GKSSHAENGVVGSN
-1278 TTYASGTIT
+1278 TTYARGTIT
-1287 SISSDKKVFDISGM
+1287 SISSDKKIFDISGM
-1301 DMNLSYRGFQPWGK
+1301 DMNLSYSGFQPLGGL

-1324 FETNIITLTFEEA
+1324 FATNIITLTFEEA
-1337 VNSYSVGQAI
+1337 VDSYSVGQEIRLA
-1347 QLIFD
+1347 FD

-1358 DSSHAEGIWTIAAE
+1358 DFSHAEGVWTVAAE
-1372 KGSHAEGY
+1372 EGSHAEGCG
-1380 RTSTNREYQHVQGE
+1380 TFTNREYQHVQGKY
-1394 LNAPDSSAIFIIGNG
+1394 NASDSSALFIIGNG
-1409 YNNNKSNAMTV
+1409 YSNTRSNAITV
-1420 QHNGSLWVSSDIKV
+1420 QESGSLWVSNDIKV

>member
-1 MASSNSE
+1 MASSSSE

-60 VIDGISEF
+60 VIEGISEF

-253 ITLNAISP
+253 ITLNATSP

-267 AAITTSGTRTI
+267 AAITTSGIRTI

-311 GYGITDAKIANGA
+311 GYGITDAKIANGV
-324 ITLGSNTITPLTEHQ
+324 ITLGSNTITPLTEHQDITGKQDKITLTNKLDYSLLSNTPTIPSEVTESTVSEWGFTKNSGTYSKPSTGIPKTDLASEVQTSLGKADSALQSYTETDPVFSASAAAGIKSTDITNWNGKTSNKGTVTSVAVKMNNTTKGTVTSSGTIDLGTVITEHQ

-354 SAKGSATKVPQ
+354 S
-365 ITTNT
+365 
-370 LGQVTGITEVA
+370 
-381 ITDNDTKNTAG
+381 
-392 STDTSSKIF
+392 
-401 LVGATSQAANPQTY
+401 
-415 SHDTA
+415 
-420 YVGTDG
+420 
-426 CLYSGGTKVLT
+426 
-437 AHQDISGKQDK
+437 
-448 LTAQTAY
+448 
-455 NAKGSATKVPQIT
+455 AKGSATKVPQIT

-558 TGSVYTSGTNKPNA
+558 TGSVYTSGTNKPTA
-572 NYAFAEGSE
+572 NYAFAEGSS
-581 TQALENYSH
+581 TQALDTYSH
-590 AEGYSTISNGSA
+590 AEGCGTTSNGKA

-613 ALDTTVHTPYDS
+613 ALDTTIHTPYNN
-625 TNKSIIIKGV
+625 TNKTIIIKGV
-635 TGAEDIIND
+635 VESPYSKNIVDN
-644 YIIAGQAYLSA
+644 YIIAGQAYLSIDGTAQSA
-655 NKGSVHPTYKIKQID
+655 NKIKQID
-670 EVYGQD
+670 VFYGDD
-676 ARTIIYFKETPL
+676 ARTIVYFEGTP
-688 SDITSLAANAQV
+688 SSGITSLAVNAQV
-700 YLILIGSLASGQG
+700 YLYLIGSLASGRGTHVEGYSTTAWGQG
-713 AHAEGDS
+713 AHAEGEL
-720 TIASGWGTHA
+720 TVASGN
-730 EGYSTKAL
+730 
-738 EWGAHA
+738 
-744 EGKLTI
+744 
-750 ASGEGA
+750 AS

-761 GTIASYQCQHVEGKY
+761 GTIASYQFQHVEGGY
-776 NKLGSYIHIV
+776 NKPGSYIHIV
-786 GNGVDNNNRSN
+786 GNGTDNDNRS
-797 AYTLDHSG
+797 
-805 NAWFA
+805 
-810 GDIKIGG
+810 
-817 TGYDDS
+817 
-823 NAKVINVI
+823 
-831 ANLKDGDGVGSVYT
+831 
-845 SRASKPTANYAFA
+845 
-858 EGYGTQAL
+858 
-866 EMYSHAEGYQ
+866 
-876 TISNGAASHAEG
+876 
-888 YGSFLTAL
+888 
-896 DTTVHTI
+896 
-903 YDSTEKAIIIKGIV
+903 
-917 TSPYS
+917 
-922 GNIIS
+922 
-927 DYIIAGQAYLSTNG
+927 
-941 SAQQANKIKRID
+941 
-953 EVYENDVTVIY
+953 
-964 FEGTPSSSIT
+964 
-974 SLDANAPVS
+974 
-983 LILLGSLASGQ
+983 
-994 GAHAEGTST
+994 
-1003 IASKLS
+1003 
-1009 AHAEGDSTVA
+1009 
-1019 SNRWAHA
+1019 
-1026 EGYSTLASAQSAH
+1026 
-1039 AEGKLTVAS
+1039 
-1048 GENSH
+1048 
-1053 AEGLSTTASEARSH
+1053 
-1067 AEGNGTTASGED
+1067 
-1079 SHAEGLKTISL
+1079 
-1090 GYYSHA
+1090 
-1096 EGNGTI
+1096 
-1102 ASGTGSHAEGFVAK
+1102 
-1116 ASGSYSHAEGF
+1116 
-1127 LTEASG
+1127 
-1133 SYQHVQGQYNIKDT
+1133 
-1147 SNKYAHIVG
+1147 
-1156 NGVDDN
+1156 
-1162 NRANAHTLDWDGNA
+1162 NAHTLDWDGNA

-1223 YAFAEGYNT
+1223 YAFAEGYHT
-1232 EARGVYS
+1232 KAQGVYS

-1263 GKSSHAENGAGAGSS
+1263 GKSSHAENGVVGSN
-1278 TTYASGTIT
+1278 TTYARGTIT
-1287 SISSDKKVFDISGM
+1287 SISSDKKIFDISGM
-1301 DMNLSYRGFQPWGK
+1301 DMNLSYSGFQPLGGL

-1324 FETNIITLTFEEA
+1324 FATNIITLTFEEA
-1337 VNSYSVGQAI
+1337 VDSYSVGQEIRLA
-1347 QLIFD
+1347 FD

-1358 DSSHAEGIWTIAAE
+1358 DFSHAEGVWTVAAE
-1372 KGSHAEGY
+1372 EGSHAEGCG
-1380 RTSTNREYQHVQGE
+1380 TFTNREYQHVQGKY
-1394 LNAPDSSAIFIIGNG
+1394 NASDSSALFIIGNG
-1409 YNNNKSNAMTV
+1409 YSNTRSNAITV
-1420 QHNGSLWVSSDIKV
+1420 QESGSLWVSNDIKV

>member
-1 MASSNSE
+1 MASSSSE

-50 LDVIVNGEST
+50 LDVIVNGGST

-68 NVPTVVSE
+68 NVPIAVSE

-81 GYITTAEETDPVFS
+81 GYITTAEETDPIFN

-106 IQNWNNKTSSI
+106 IQNWNNKTSNI

-189 SLGTGGTITVL
+189 SLGTGGTITAL
-200 PTAEASNEGH
+200 PTAAASNEGH

-253 ITLNAISP
+253 ITLNATSP
-261 IAIDNS
+261 IAIDNN

-311 GYGITDAKIANGA
+311 GYGIKDAKIANGV
-324 ITLGSNTITPLTEHQ
+324 ITLGSNTITPLTEHQDITGKQDKITSTNKLDYSLLSNTPTIPSEVTESTVSGWGFTKNSGTYSKPSTGIPKTDLDSEVQTSLGKADSALQSYTETDPVFSASAAAGIKSTDITNWNGKTNNKGTVTSVAVKMNNTTKGTVTSSGTIDLGTVITEHQ

-370 LGQVTGITEVA
+370 
-381 ITDNDTKNTAG
+381 
-392 STDTSSKIF
+392 
-401 LVGATSQAANPQTY
+401 
-415 SHDTA
+415 
-420 YVGTDG
+420 
-426 CLYSGGTKVLT
+426 
-437 AHQDISGKQDK
+437 
-448 LTAQTAY
+448 
-455 NAKGSATKVPQIT
+455 
-468 TNILGQVTGIT
+468 LGQVTGIT

-558 TGSVYTSGTNKPNA
+558 IGSVYTSGTNKPTA
-572 NYAFAEGSE
+572 DYAFTEGSR
-581 TQALENYSH
+581 TQALNTYSH
-590 AEGYSTISNGSA
+590 AEGFYTTSNGNA
-602 SHAEGYGSFLT
+602 SHTEGYGGFLT
-613 ALDTTVHTPYDS
+613 ALDTTVHTIYNS
-625 TNKSIIIKGV
+625 TDKTIIIKGV
-635 TGAEDIIND
+635 VESPYSKNIVDN
-644 YIIAGQAYLSA
+644 YIIAGEAYLSTNGA
-655 NKGSVHPTYKIKQID
+655 AQQENKIKQID

-676 ARTIIYFKETPL
+676 ARTIVYFEKTP
-688 SDITSLAANAQV
+688 SSSITSLAVNAQV
-700 YLILIGSLASGQG
+700 YLYLIGSLASKIGAHAEGYSTIALGQG
-713 AHAEGDS
+713 AHAEGAL
-720 TIASGWGTHA
+720 TVASGN
-730 EGYSTKAL
+730 ES
-738 EWGAHA
+738 
-744 EGKLTI
+744 
-750 ASGEGA
+750 

-761 GTIASYQCQHVEGKY
+761 GTIASYQCQHVEGGY
-776 NKLGSYIHIV
+776 NKPGSYIHIV
-786 GNGVDNNNRSN
+786 GNGVDNDNRSN

-823 NAKVINVI
+823 NAKVINAI
-831 ANLKDGDGVGSVYT
+831 SNLKDGDGRGSVYT
-845 SRASKPTANYAFA
+845 SEAIKPTANYAFA
-858 EGYGTQAL
+858 EGCETDAQGTC
-866 EMYSHAEGYQ
+866 SHAEGC
-876 TISNGAASHAEG
+876 
-888 YGSFLTAL
+888 
-896 DTTVHTI
+896 
-903 YDSTEKAIIIKGIV
+903 
-917 TSPYS
+917 
-922 GNIIS
+922 
-927 DYIIAGQAYLSTNG
+927 
-941 SAQQANKIKRID
+941 
-953 EVYENDVTVIY
+953 
-964 FEGTPSSSIT
+964 
-974 SLDANAPVS
+974 
-983 LILLGSLASGQ
+983 
-994 GAHAEGTST
+994 
-1003 IASKLS
+1003 
-1009 AHAEGDSTVA
+1009 
-1019 SNRWAHA
+1019 
-1026 EGYSTLASAQSAH
+1026 
-1039 AEGKLTVAS
+1039 
-1048 GENSH
+1048 
-1053 AEGLSTTASEARSH
+1053 
-1067 AEGNGTTASGED
+1067 
-1079 SHAEGLKTISL
+1079 
-1090 GYYSHA
+1090 
-1096 EGNGTI
+1096 
-1102 ASGTGSHAEGFVAK
+1102 
-1116 ASGSYSHAEGF
+1116 
-1127 LTEASG
+1127 
-1133 SYQHVQGQYNIKDT
+1133 
-1147 SNKYAHIVG
+1147 
-1156 NGVDDN
+1156 
-1162 NRANAHTLDWDGNA
+1162 
-1176 WFAGNIK
+1176 
-1183 IGGTGY
+1183 
-1189 DDSNAK
+1189 
-1195 VINTISNLK
+1195 
-1204 DGDGIGSVYTSGA
+1204 
-1217 NKPTVN
+1217 
-1223 YAFAEGYNT
+1223 
-1232 EARGVYS
+1232 
-1239 HAEGSYSIASGQN
+1239 YSIASGKN
-1252 SHAEGYSSIAS
+1252 
-1263 GKSSHAENGAGAGSS
+1263 SHAENGVEIGSS

-1287 SISSDKKVFDISGM
+1287 SISSDKKIFDISGM
-1301 DMNLSYRGFQPWGK
+1301 DMNLSYRGFQPFGK
-1315 PKITAVNKN
+1315 PKITAVSKN
-1324 FETNIITLTFEEA
+1324 FTTNIITLTFEEA
-1337 VNSYSVGQAI
+1337 INSYSVGQEI
-1347 QLIFD
+1347 QLTFD

-1372 KGSHAEGY
+1372 RGSHAEGY

-1394 LNAPDSSAIFIIGNG
+1394 LNASDSSSLFIIGNG

-1420 QHNGSLWVSSDIKV
+1420 QYNGSLWVSNDIKV

>member
-1 MASSNSE
+1 MASSSSE

-23 TFDQMKESGLINT
+23 TFDQMKKSGLINT

-60 VIDGISEF
+60 VVNGISEF

-81 GYITTAEETDPVFS
+81 GYITTAEETDPIFS

-151 NGVTATTQTQS
+151 NGVTATTQTQI

-189 SLGTGGTITVL
+189 SLGTGGTITAL
-200 PTAEASNEGH
+200 PTAAASNEGH
-210 TYKVIKDGTY
+210 TYKVIKNGTY
-220 AGQAAKIG
+220 AGQAAKVG

-253 ITLNAISP
+253 ITLNATSP
-261 IAIDNS
+261 IAIDNN

-311 GYGITDAKIANGA
+311 GYGITDAKIANGV
-324 ITLGSNTITPLTEHQ
+324 ITLGSNTITPLTEHQDITGKQDKITSTNKLDYSLLSNTPTIPSEVTESTVSGWGFTKNSGTYSKPSTGIPKTDLASEVQTSLGKADSALQSYTETDPVFNASAAAGIKSTDITNWNGKTNNKGTVTSVAVKMNNTTKGTVTSSGTIDLGTVITEHQ

-370 LGQVTGITEVA
+370 
-381 ITDNDTKNTAG
+381 
-392 STDTSSKIF
+392 
-401 LVGATSQAANPQTY
+401 
-415 SHDTA
+415 
-420 YVGTDG
+420 
-426 CLYSGGTKVLT
+426 
-437 AHQDISGKQDK
+437 
-448 LTAQTAY
+448 
-455 NAKGSATKVPQIT
+455 
-468 TNILGQVTGIT
+468 LGQVTGIT

-558 TGSVYTSGTNKPNA
+558 
-572 NYAFAEGSE
+572 
-581 TQALENYSH
+581 
-590 AEGYSTISNGSA
+590 I
-602 SHAEGYGSFLT
+602 
-613 ALDTTVHTPYDS
+613 
-625 TNKSIIIKGV
+625 
-635 TGAEDIIND
+635 
-644 YIIAGQAYLSA
+644 
-655 NKGSVHPTYKIKQID
+655 
-670 EVYGQD
+670 
-676 ARTIIYFKETPL
+676 
-688 SDITSLAANAQV
+688 
-700 YLILIGSLASGQG
+700 
-713 AHAEGDS
+713 
-720 TIASGWGTHA
+720 
-730 EGYSTKAL
+730 
-738 EWGAHA
+738 
-744 EGKLTI
+744 
-750 ASGEGA
+750 
-756 HAEGL
+756 
-761 GTIASYQCQHVEGKY
+761 
-776 NKLGSYIHIV
+776 
-786 GNGVDNNNRSN
+786 
-797 AYTLDHSG
+797 
-805 NAWFA
+805 
-810 GDIKIGG
+810 
-817 TGYDDS
+817 
-823 NAKVINVI
+823 
-831 ANLKDGDGVGSVYT
+831 GSVYT

-917 TSPYS
+917 KSPYS

-953 EVYENDVTVIY
+953 EVSENDVTVIY

-1156 NGVDDN
+1156 NGADDN

-1195 VINTISNLK
+1195 VINAIANLK
-1204 DGDGIGSVYTSGA
+1204 DGDGAGSIYTSRA
-1217 NKPTVN
+1217 NKPTAN
-1223 YAFAEGYNT
+1223 YAFAEGYGT
-1232 EARGVYS
+1232 DARGAYS
-1239 HAEGSYSIASGQN
+1239 HAEGCYSIASGKN
-1252 SHAEGYSSIAS
+1252 
-1263 GKSSHAENGAGAGSS
+1263 SHAENGVEIGSS

-1287 SISSDKKVFDISGM
+1287 SISSDKKVFDISDM
-1301 DMNLSYRGFQPWGK
+1301 DMNLSYHGFQPWGK

-1324 FETNIITLTFEEA
+1324 FATNIITLTFEEA
-1337 VNSYSVGQAI
+1337 VDSYSVGQAI
-1347 QLIFD
+1347 QLTFD

-1358 DSSHAEGIWTIAAE
+1358 DSSHAEGIWTVAAE
-1372 KGSHAEGY
+1372 KGSHTEGY

>member
-1 MASSNSE
+1 MASSSNE

-23 TFDQMKESGLINT
+23 TFDQMKKSGLINT

-60 VIDGISEF
+60 VVNGISEF

-117 GTITGVSINGTSI
+117 GTITGVSVNGTSI

-253 ITLNAISP
+253 ITLNATSP

-267 AAITTSGTRTI
+267 AAITTSGIRTI

-311 GYGITDAKIANGA
+311 GYGITDAKIANGV
-324 ITLGSNTITPLTEHQ
+324 ITLGSNTIIPLTEHQDITGKQDKITSTNKLDYSLLSNTPTIPSEVTESTVSGWGFTKNSGTYSKPSTGIPKTDLASEVQTSLGKADSALQSYTETDPVFSASAAAGIKSTDITNWNSKTSNKGTVTSVAVKMNNTTKGTVTSSGTIDLGTVITEHQ

-370 LGQVTGITEVA
+370 
-381 ITDNDTKNTAG
+381 
-392 STDTSSKIF
+392 
-401 LVGATSQAANPQTY
+401 
-415 SHDTA
+415 
-420 YVGTDG
+420 
-426 CLYSGGTKVLT
+426 
-437 AHQDISGKQDK
+437 
-448 LTAQTAY
+448 
-455 NAKGSATKVPQIT
+455 
-468 TNILGQVTGIT
+468 LGQVTGIT

-527 ASSSDAMSGKAVASA
+527 AESSDAMSGKAVASA

-558 TGSVYTSGTNKPNA
+558 TGSVYTSGA
-572 NYAFAEGSE
+572 N
-581 TQALENYSH
+581 
-590 AEGYSTISNGSA
+590 
-602 SHAEGYGSFLT
+602 
-613 ALDTTVHTPYDS
+613 
-625 TNKSIIIKGV
+625 
-635 TGAEDIIND
+635 
-644 YIIAGQAYLSA
+644 
-655 NKGSVHPTYKIKQID
+655 
-670 EVYGQD
+670 
-676 ARTIIYFKETPL
+676 
-688 SDITSLAANAQV
+688 
-700 YLILIGSLASGQG
+700 
-713 AHAEGDS
+713 
-720 TIASGWGTHA
+720 
-730 EGYSTKAL
+730 
-738 EWGAHA
+738 
-744 EGKLTI
+744 
-750 ASGEGA
+750 
-756 HAEGL
+756 
-761 GTIASYQCQHVEGKY
+761 
-776 NKLGSYIHIV
+776 
-786 GNGVDNNNRSN
+786 
-797 AYTLDHSG
+797 
-805 NAWFA
+805 
-810 GDIKIGG
+810 
-817 TGYDDS
+817 
-823 NAKVINVI
+823 
-831 ANLKDGDGVGSVYT
+831 
-845 SRASKPTANYAFA
+845 KPTANYAFA
-858 EGYGTQAL
+858 EGSWTQAL
-866 EMYSHAEGYQ
+866 DMYSHAEGCR
-876 TISNGAASHAEG
+876 TISSGEASHTEG
-888 YGSFLTAL
+888 YGGFLTAL

-903 YDSTEKAIIIKGIV
+903 YNSTEKAIIIKGIV
-917 TSPYS
+917 KSPYS

-927 DYIIAGQAYLSTNG
+927 AYIIAGQAYLSTNG
-941 SAQQANKIKRID
+941 SVQQADKIKRID

-1009 AHAEGDSTVA
+1009 AHAEGYSTVA
-1019 SNRWAHA
+1019 SNRGAHA
-1026 EGYSTLASAQSAH
+1026 EGYSTLASAQSA
-1039 AEGKLTVAS
+1039 
-1048 GENSH
+1048 
-1053 AEGLSTTASEARSH
+1053 H

-1156 NGVDDN
+1156 NGADDN

-1176 WFAGNIK
+1176 WFAGDIK

-1195 VINTISNLK
+1195 VINAIANLK
-1204 DGDGIGSVYTSGA
+1204 DGDGTGSIYTSRA
-1217 NKPTVN
+1217 NKPTAN
-1223 YAFAEGYNT
+1223 YAFAEGYGT
-1232 EARGVYS
+1232 DARGAYS
-1239 HAEGSYSIASGQN
+1239 HAEGCYSIASGKN
-1252 SHAEGYSSIAS
+1252 
-1263 GKSSHAENGAGAGSS
+1263 SHAENGVEIGSS

-1324 FETNIITLTFEEA
+1324 FATNIITLTFEEA
-1337 VNSYSVGQAI
+1337 VDSYSVGQAI
-1347 QLIFD
+1347 QLTFD

-1358 DSSHAEGIWTIAAE
+1358 DSSHAEGIWTVAAE

>member
-1 MASSNSE
+1 MASSSSE

-130 ATSGVANITSV
+130 ATSGVVNITSV

-189 SLGTGGTITVL
+189 SLGTGGTITAL
-200 PTAEASNEGH
+200 PTAAASNEGH
-210 TYKVIKDGTY
+210 TYKVIKNGTY

-311 GYGITDAKIANGA
+311 GYGIKDAKIANGV
-324 ITLGSNTITPLTEHQ
+324 ITLGSNTITPLIEHQDITGKQDKITSTNKLDYSLLSNTPTIPSEVTESTVSGWGFTKNSGTYSKPSTGIPKTDLASEVQTSLGKADSALQSYTETDPVFSASAAAGIKSTDITNWNNKTSNKGTVTSVAVKMNNTTKGTVTSSGTIDLGTVITAHQ

-354 SAKGSATKVPQ
+354 S
-365 ITTNT
+365 
-370 LGQVTGITEVA
+370 
-381 ITDNDTKNTAG
+381 
-392 STDTSSKIF
+392 
-401 LVGATSQAANPQTY
+401 
-415 SHDTA
+415 
-420 YVGTDG
+420 
-426 CLYSGGTKVLT
+426 
-437 AHQDISGKQDK
+437 
-448 LTAQTAY
+448 
-455 NAKGSATKVPQIT
+455 AKGSATKVPQIT

-558 TGSVYTSGTNKPNA
+558 TGSVYTSGTNKPTA
-572 NYAFAEGSE
+572 NYAFAEGSS
-581 TQALENYSH
+581 TQALDTYSH
-590 AEGYSTISNGSA
+590 AEGCGTTSNGKA

-613 ALDTTVHTPYDS
+613 ALDTTIHTPYNN
-625 TNKSIIIKGV
+625 TNKTIIIKGV
-635 TGAEDIIND
+635 VESPYSKNIVDN
-644 YIIAGQAYLSA
+644 YIIAGQAYLSIDGTAQSA
-655 NKGSVHPTYKIKQID
+655 NKIKQID
-670 EVYGQD
+670 VFYGDD
-676 ARTIIYFKETPL
+676 ARTIVYFEGTP
-688 SDITSLAANAQV
+688 SSGITSLAVNAQV
-700 YLILIGSLASGQG
+700 YLYLIGSLASGRGTHVEGYSTTAWGQG
-713 AHAEGDS
+713 AHAEGEL
-720 TIASGWGTHA
+720 TVASGN
-730 EGYSTKAL
+730 
-738 EWGAHA
+738 
-744 EGKLTI
+744 
-750 ASGEGA
+750 AS

-761 GTIASYQCQHVEGKY
+761 GTIASYQFQHVEGGY
-776 NKLGSYIHIV
+776 NKPGSYIHIV
-786 GNGVDNNNRSN
+786 GNGTDNDNRS
-797 AYTLDHSG
+797 
-805 NAWFA
+805 
-810 GDIKIGG
+810 
-817 TGYDDS
+817 
-823 NAKVINVI
+823 
-831 ANLKDGDGVGSVYT
+831 
-845 SRASKPTANYAFA
+845 
-858 EGYGTQAL
+858 
-866 EMYSHAEGYQ
+866 
-876 TISNGAASHAEG
+876 
-888 YGSFLTAL
+888 
-896 DTTVHTI
+896 
-903 YDSTEKAIIIKGIV
+903 
-917 TSPYS
+917 
-922 GNIIS
+922 
-927 DYIIAGQAYLSTNG
+927 
-941 SAQQANKIKRID
+941 
-953 EVYENDVTVIY
+953 
-964 FEGTPSSSIT
+964 
-974 SLDANAPVS
+974 
-983 LILLGSLASGQ
+983 
-994 GAHAEGTST
+994 
-1003 IASKLS
+1003 
-1009 AHAEGDSTVA
+1009 
-1019 SNRWAHA
+1019 
-1026 EGYSTLASAQSAH
+1026 
-1039 AEGKLTVAS
+1039 
-1048 GENSH
+1048 
-1053 AEGLSTTASEARSH
+1053 
-1067 AEGNGTTASGED
+1067 
-1079 SHAEGLKTISL
+1079 
-1090 GYYSHA
+1090 
-1096 EGNGTI
+1096 
-1102 ASGTGSHAEGFVAK
+1102 
-1116 ASGSYSHAEGF
+1116 
-1127 LTEASG
+1127 
-1133 SYQHVQGQYNIKDT
+1133 
-1147 SNKYAHIVG
+1147 
-1156 NGVDDN
+1156 
-1162 NRANAHTLDWDGNA
+1162 NAHTLDWDGNA

-1204 DGDGIGSVYTSGA
+1204 DGDGIGSVYTSEA

-1223 YAFAEGYNT
+1223 YAFAEGYHT
-1232 EARGVYS
+1232 KAQGVYS

-1263 GKSSHAENGAGAGSS
+1263 GKSSHAENGVVGSN
-1278 TTYASGTIT
+1278 TTYARGTIT
-1287 SISSDKKVFDISGM
+1287 SISSDKKIFDISGM
-1301 DMNLSYRGFQPWGK
+1301 DMNLSYSGFQPLGGL

-1324 FETNIITLTFEEA
+1324 FATNIITLTFEEA
-1337 VNSYSVGQAI
+1337 VDSYSVGQEIRLA
-1347 QLIFD
+1347 FD

-1358 DSSHAEGIWTIAAE
+1358 DFSHAEGMWTVAAE
-1372 KGSHAEGY
+1372 EGSHAEGCG
-1380 RTSTNREYQHVQGE
+1380 TFTNREYQHVQGKY
-1394 LNAPDSSAIFIIGNG
+1394 NASDSSALFIVGNG
-1409 YNNNKSNAMTV
+1409 YSNIRSNAITV
-1420 QHNGSLWVSSDIKV
+1420 QEDGSLWVSNDIKM

>member
-1 MASSNSE
+1 MASSSNE

-60 VIDGISEF
+60 VVDGISEF

-117 GTITGVSINGTSI
+117 GTITGVSVNGTSI

-141 PASILTGAIP
+141 PASILTGTIP

-253 ITLNAISP
+253 ITLNATSP

-311 GYGITDAKIANGA
+311 GYGITDAKIANGV

-339 DISGKQDK
+339 DITGKQDK

-370 LGQVTGITEVA
+370 LGQVTGITEVT

-448 LTAQTAY
+448 LTAQAAY

-468 TNILGQVTGIT
+468 TNTLGQVTGIT

-558 TGSVYTSGTNKPNA
+558 TGSVYTS
-572 NYAFAEGSE
+572 
-581 TQALENYSH
+581 
-590 AEGYSTISNGSA
+590 
-602 SHAEGYGSFLT
+602 
-613 ALDTTVHTPYDS
+613 
-625 TNKSIIIKGV
+625 
-635 TGAEDIIND
+635 
-644 YIIAGQAYLSA
+644 
-655 NKGSVHPTYKIKQID
+655 
-670 EVYGQD
+670 
-676 ARTIIYFKETPL
+676 
-688 SDITSLAANAQV
+688 
-700 YLILIGSLASGQG
+700 
-713 AHAEGDS
+713 
-720 TIASGWGTHA
+720 
-730 EGYSTKAL
+730 
-738 EWGAHA
+738 
-744 EGKLTI
+744 
-750 ASGEGA
+750 
-756 HAEGL
+756 
-761 GTIASYQCQHVEGKY
+761 
-776 NKLGSYIHIV
+776 
-786 GNGVDNNNRSN
+786 
-797 AYTLDHSG
+797 
-805 NAWFA
+805 
-810 GDIKIGG
+810 
-817 TGYDDS
+817 
-823 NAKVINVI
+823 
-831 ANLKDGDGVGSVYT
+831 
-845 SRASKPTANYAFA
+845 RASKPTANYAFA

-917 TSPYS
+917 KSPYS

-1102 ASGTGSHAEGFVAK
+1102 ASGTGSHAEGFIAK

-1133 SYQHVQGQYNIKDT
+1133 TYQHVQGQYNIKDT

-1156 NGVDDN
+1156 NGADDN

-1204 DGDGIGSVYTSGA
+1204 DGDGIGSVYTSEA
-1217 NKPTVN
+1217 IKPTAN
-1223 YAFAEGYNT
+1223 YAFAEGYKT
-1232 EARGVYS
+1232 DARGVYS

-1263 GKSSHAENGAGAGSS
+1263 GQNSHVENGAGAGSS
-1278 TTYASGTIT
+1278 TTYTSGTIT

-1347 QLIFD
+1347 QLVLD

>member
-1 MASSNSE
+1 MASSSSE
-8 RKLKNLVINKVDSQA
+8 RKLKNLVINKVDSQS
-23 TFDQMKESGLINT
+23 TFDQMKESGLINV

-130 ATSGVANITSV
+130 ATSGIANITSV

-200 PTAEASNEGH
+200 PTAAASNEGH

-253 ITLNAISP
+253 ITLNATSP
-261 IAIDNS
+261 IAIDNN

-311 GYGITDAKIANGA
+311 GYGITDAKIANGV
-324 ITLGSNTITPLTEHQ
+324 ITLGNNTITPLTEHQ
-339 DISGKQDK
+339 DITGKQDKITTSNKLSYDLISGTPTIPTITDTYSATSSNGMSGKAVASAISGKQDT

-354 SAKGSATKVPQ
+354 NAKGSATKVPQ

-370 LGQVTGITEVA
+370 LGQVTGITEVT

-392 STDTSSKIF
+392 STNTSSKIF

-448 LTAQTAY
+448 LTTQTAY
-455 NAKGSATKVPQIT
+455 SAKGSATKVPQIT
-468 TNILGQVTGIT
+468 TNTLGQVTGIT
-479 EVTIAQPTVN
+479 EVTITQPTVN

-558 TGSVYTSGTNKPNA
+558 TGSVYTSGTNKPTA
-572 NYAFAEGSE
+572 DYAFAEGSG
-581 TQALENYSH
+581 TQALNMYSH
-590 AEGYSTISNGSA
+590 AEGCRTISNGKA
-602 SHAEGYGSFLT
+602 SHTEGYGGFLT
-613 ALDTTVHTPYDS
+613 ALDTTVHTIYNS
-625 TNKSIIIKGV
+625 ENKTIIIKGIV
-635 TGAEDIIND
+635 KSPYSKDIIDN
-644 YIIAGQAYLSA
+644 YIIAGQAYLSTDGSAQQA
-655 NKGSVHPTYKIKQID
+655 NKIKQID
-670 EVYGQD
+670 EVYEND
-676 ARTIIYFKETPL
+676 STVIYFEGTPS
-688 SDITSLAANAQV
+688 SDITSLAVNAQV
-700 YLILIGSLASGQG
+700 YLYLIGSLASGIG
-713 AHAEGDS
+713 AHAEGCS
-720 TIASGWGTHA
+720 TIALGQ
-730 EGYSTKAL
+730 
-738 EWGAHA
+738 GAHA

-776 NKLGSYIHIV
+776 NKLGDFVHIV
-786 GNGVDNNNRSN
+786 GNGTGNNNRSN
-797 AYTLDHSG
+797 AHTLDSSG

-823 NAKVINVI
+823 NAKQINVI
-831 ANLKDGDGVGSVYT
+831 KNLEDGAGRYGSLKQARANSCSGNDTTALGINTIGEGDWSFVS
-845 SRASKPTANYAFA
+845 
-858 EGYGTQAL
+858 
-866 EMYSHAEGYQ
+866 
-876 TISNGAASHAEG
+876 G
-888 YGSFLTAL
+888 YGSVVKGQKSTAMGNYSCAL
-896 DTTVHTI
+896 YTNSVAIGDKVTSQTSNGIAIGNAKSLESTKDELYIECPISNIERQNGYTMVTLSSSESLSSAQIVRCIAYIYTSSTTSAISETLPVISYDTTTK
-903 YDSTEKAIIIKGIV
+903 TL
-917 TSPYS
+917 TLP
-922 GNIIS
+922 
-927 DYIIAGQAYLSTNG
+927 
-941 SAQQANKIKRID
+941 
-953 EVYENDVTVIY
+953 
-964 FEGTPSSSIT
+964 FT
-974 SLDANAPVS
+974 SLNLTNLTYIRLYKNA
-983 LILLGSLASGQ
+983 
-994 GAHAEGTST
+994 
-1003 IASKLS
+1003 
-1009 AHAEGDSTVA
+1009 TVA
-1019 SNRWAHA
+1019 DSNNSIAIGTNVQT
-1026 EGYSTLASAQSAH
+1026 ESNNS
-1039 AEGKLTVAS
+1039 VAIGTGLIS
-1048 GENSH
+1048 NSQYQLVQ
-1053 AEGLSTTASEARSH
+1053 GSYNKTAGSSNLLYVL
-1067 AEGNGTTASGED
+1067 GNGT
-1079 SHAEGLKTISL
+1079 
-1090 GYYSHA
+1090 
-1096 EGNGTI
+1096 
-1102 ASGTGSHAEGFVAK
+1102 
-1116 ASGSYSHAEGF
+1116 
-1127 LTEASG
+1127 
-1133 SYQHVQGQYNIKDT
+1133 
-1147 SNKYAHIVG
+1147 
-1156 NGVDDN
+1156 
-1162 NRANAHTLDWDGNA
+1162 
-1176 WFAGNIK
+1176 
-1183 IGGTGY
+1183 
-1189 DDSNAK
+1189 
-1195 VINTISNLK
+1195 
-1204 DGDGIGSVYTSGA
+1204 
-1217 NKPTVN
+1217 
-1223 YAFAEGYNT
+1223 
-1232 EARGVYS
+1232 
-1239 HAEGSYSIASGQN
+1239 
-1252 SHAEGYSSIAS
+1252 
-1263 GKSSHAENGAGAGSS
+1263 
-1278 TTYASGTIT
+1278 
-1287 SISSDKKVFDISGM
+1287 
-1301 DMNLSYRGFQPWGK
+1301 
-1315 PKITAVNKN
+1315 
-1324 FETNIITLTFEEA
+1324 
-1337 VNSYSVGQAI
+1337 
-1347 QLIFD
+1347 
-1352 GNQAIG
+1352 
-1358 DSSHAEGIWTIAAE
+1358 DSS
-1372 KGSHAEGY
+1372 
-1380 RTSTNREYQHVQGE
+1380 NR
-1394 LNAPDSSAIFIIGNG
+1394 
-1409 YNNNKSNAMTV
+1409 SNAMTV
-1420 QHNGSLWVSSDIKV
+1420 DKNGNAWIKGDIKI
-1434 GGTKYDNATATV
+1434 GGSSYSDTNAIV

-1451 FHQYVDAYVQ
+1451 FHQYIDAYVQ

>member
-1 MASSNSE
+1 MASSSNE

-23 TFDQMKESGLINT
+23 TFDQMKKSGLINT

-50 LDVIVNGEST
+50 LDVIVNSEST
-60 VIDGISEF
+60 VVNGISEF

-106 IQNWNNKTSSI
+106 IQNWNNKTSST
-117 GTITGVSINGTSI
+117 GTITGVSVNGTSI

-253 ITLNAISP
+253 ITLNATSP

-267 AAITTSGTRTI
+267 AAITTSGIRTI

-290 KSVTVNSTGHVTGGT
+290 KSVTVNSTGHVTSGT
-305 NPTTLS
+305 NPTTLN
-311 GYGITDAKIANGA
+311 GYGITDAKIANGV
-324 ITLGSNTITPLTEHQ
+324 ITLGSNTITPLTEHQDITGKQDKITSTNKLDYSLLSNTPTIPSEVTESTVSGWGFTKNSGTYSKPSTGIPKTDLANEVQTSLGKADSALQSYTETDPVFSASAAAGIKSTDITNWNGKTSNKGTVTSVAVKMNNTTKGTVTSSGTIDLGTVITEHQ

-370 LGQVTGITEVA
+370 
-381 ITDNDTKNTAG
+381 
-392 STDTSSKIF
+392 
-401 LVGATSQAANPQTY
+401 
-415 SHDTA
+415 
-420 YVGTDG
+420 
-426 CLYSGGTKVLT
+426 
-437 AHQDISGKQDK
+437 
-448 LTAQTAY
+448 
-455 NAKGSATKVPQIT
+455 
-468 TNILGQVTGIT
+468 LGQVTGIT

-558 TGSVYTSGTNKPNA
+558 TGSVYTSGANKPTA
-572 NYAFAEGSE
+572 DHAFAEGLG
-581 TQALENYSH
+581 TQALIMYSH
-590 AEGYSTISNGSA
+590 AEGCHTISNGSA
-602 SHAEGYGSFLT
+602 SHAEGYGGFLT
-613 ALDTTVHTPYDS
+613 ALDTTVHTVYNNE
-625 TNKSIIIKGV
+625 NKTIIIKGV
-635 TGAEDIIND
+635 PSDEDIVNN
-644 YIIAGQAYLSA
+644 YIIVGQAYLSA
-655 NKGSVHPTYKIKQID
+655 DGSAQQANKIKQID
-670 EVYGQD
+670 VVYGND
-676 ARTIIYFKETPL
+676 ARTIVYFKGTPP
-688 SDITSLAANAQV
+688 SSITSLAVNAQV
-700 YLILIGSLASGQG
+700 YLYLIGSLASGQG
-713 AHAEGDS
+713 AHVEGDS
-720 TIASGWGTHA
+720 TIA
-730 EGYSTKAL
+730 
-738 EWGAHA
+738 
-744 EGKLTI
+744 
-750 ASGEGA
+750 
-756 HAEGL
+756 
-761 GTIASYQCQHVEGKY
+761 
-776 NKLGSYIHIV
+776 
-786 GNGVDNNNRSN
+786 
-797 AYTLDHSG
+797 
-805 NAWFA
+805 
-810 GDIKIGG
+810 IG
-817 TGYDDS
+817 
-823 NAKVINVI
+823 
-831 ANLKDGDGVGSVYT
+831 
-845 SRASKPTANYAFA
+845 RA
-858 EGYGTQAL
+858 
-866 EMYSHAEGYQ
+866 
-876 TISNGAASHAEG
+876 
-888 YGSFLTAL
+888 
-896 DTTVHTI
+896 
-903 YDSTEKAIIIKGIV
+903 
-917 TSPYS
+917 
-922 GNIIS
+922 
-927 DYIIAGQAYLSTNG
+927 
-941 SAQQANKIKRID
+941 
-953 EVYENDVTVIY
+953 
-964 FEGTPSSSIT
+964 
-974 SLDANAPVS
+974 
-983 LILLGSLASGQ
+983 
-994 GAHAEGTST
+994 
-1003 IASKLS
+1003 
-1009 AHAEGDSTVA
+1009 
-1019 SNRWAHA
+1019 AHA
-1026 EGYSTLASAQSAH
+1026 EGYSTIALEWGAH
-1039 AEGKLTVAS
+1039 SEGKLTVAS
-1048 GENSH
+1048 EVGSH
-1053 AEGLSTTASEARSH
+1053 AEGLSTTASGARSH
-1067 AEGNGTTASGED
+1067 AEGNGTRATGED
-1079 SHAEGLKTISL
+1079 SHAEGLKTISS
-1090 GYYSHA
+1090 GYNSHA

-1102 ASGTGSHAEGFVAK
+1102 ASGTGSHAEGYSSI

-1156 NGVDDN
+1156 NGADNN

-1195 VINTISNLK
+1195 VINAISNLK
-1204 DGDGIGSVYTSGA
+1204 DGDGIGSVYTSEA
-1217 NKPTVN
+1217 IKPTAN
-1223 YAFAEGYNT
+1223 YAFAEGYET
-1232 EARGVYS
+1232 DARGVYS

-1263 GKSSHAENGAGAGSS
+1263 GQNSHVENGAGAGSS
-1278 TTYASGTIT
+1278 TTYTSGTIT

-1347 QLIFD
+1347 QFIFD